1 MSSEFANCMVK
12 DHAELTLLT
21 HRISQRQKR
30 GQPCEKLLQQL
41 QSKALSSQATYEKR
55 KQALPKL
62 DYPPQLPV
70 SGQREKLVQLIRKH
84 QVVVLAGETGS
95 GKTTQLPKLCLEAG
109 RGVGGMI
116 GHTQPR
122 RLAAR
127 TVGQRIAD
135 ELKVPLGQQVGFQVR
150 FTEQVSD
157 ISHIKLM
164 TDGILLADTRQ
175 DPDLLR
181 YDTIIVDE
189 AHERSLNIDFL
200 LGYLKQLLAR
210 RNDLKLII
218 TSATID
224 LERFSAHFNNAP
236 VVEVSGR
243 TFPVDVW
250 YRPLFSSKSDP
261 GQDKDQDVQT
271 GIQHALEEIDQ
282 HERQTKQHNGDVLI
296 FLPGERDIRD
306 IAFFLRKQE
315 QKHWH
320 ILPLYGRL
328 SFSEQQKVFQPSGK
342 STGRRIVLATNVA
355 ETSVTVPG
363 IRYVI
368 DPGTARM
375 SRYSYRSKVQRL
387 PIEAISQASAN
398 QRKGRCGRLSA
409 GICIR
414 LYDEADFIARPEF
427 TDAEILRTNLAS
439 VILQMHDLTLGP
451 VEEFPFIDAPDS
463 RFVNDGVKLLQEL
476 GGLNN
481 RGKLTPLGKQLARL
495 PVDPRIGRMVVAANE
510 WHALN
515 EVLLIASALTIQ
527 DPRERPQD
535 KQQAADQQHL
545 LWREKDSD
553 FLSLVNLWQDYEHQ
567 RQQLTQNKLR
577 NWCSKHFVSYL
588 RMREWREV
596 HRQLLLMCQQMGFK
610 TNVEL
615 ASYEAVHR
623 ALLTGLLGHIGHKD
637 EEGQFAGP
645 RQRKFLLFPGSALAK
660 KPPPWVMAAELVETS
675 RLFARCVAKIEPQWV
690 EQGAGALLK
699 YNYSEPS
706 WHKRQGQVMA
716 FEQVSLYGLVLASKR
731 KVAYGKIDP
740 DVCQQLLVME
750 GLVQNN
756 LLTKGKF
763 LAHNQALVESIE
775 ALEAKSR
782 RRDIL
787 VDDQVLFDF
796 YHSKMA
802 NVNVPIVS
810 AASFESWRKHQE
822 KAQPEYLF
830 LSQDHLMQH
839 GAEGINHSSFP
850 DHLVWQAMSWPLS
863 YHFEPNHAQDGV
875 TIQVP
880 ASQLKRL
887 PLKRLQWLV
896 PGLLKDK
903 LVALLKGLPKAQR
916 KAFVP
921 VPQYAQALLEAL
933 SPDEIDLC
941 DAIAKHLQRIS
952 GRPFDAQLLQQV
964 NVEPHLLMNL
974 QVMDD
979 SGKPVV
985 QGRDP
990 LQLLADYATGSAA
1003 SQAPSASHP
1012 LLKQGL
1018 TQWEFD
1024 ELPNTITIEQG
1035 AMKLPVWPAIK
1046 DQGKAVDV
1054 VFADSAEEAQA
1065 ITHHGLVRLYRIAV
1079 NEQTKHLARSLTGFK
1094 QAQLLYGSLGTPQ
1107 EFNEQVFDQAIAL
1120 VFLPDNLAINSR
1132 PSNKAAFKAS
1142 LEQRGHYAEAVEQ
1155 VLTLSV
1161 ELLKRHHAIRK
1172 ALKGQLNLAWANVY
1186 QDIGG
1191 QLDRLMNKSFIA
1203 QSQWQ
1208 QLEHMPRYLKAI
1220 EARLERFKSQLPK
1233 ENAAVQELR
1242 DWQHK
1247 LSKAQTQCLP
1257 HTPDYKALQS
1267 FAWSIEEYRVSL
1279 FAQQLGTQKPIST
1292 KRLQKQWEAI
1302 NH

>member
-1 MSSEFANCMVK
+1 MSFAFSNCMVK
-12 DHAELTLLT
+12 DQAELSLLT
-21 HRISQRQKR
+21 HRIAQRQKR
-30 GQPCEKLLQQL
+30 GQPCEKLEQQL
-41 QSKALSSQATYEKR
+41 ETKMLSSQATYEKR

-70 SGQREKLVQLIRKH
+70 SGQREKLVQLIREH
-84 QVVVLAGETGS
+84 QVVILAGETGS
-95 GKTTQLPKLCLEAG
+95 GKTTQLPKLCIEAG

-135 ELKVPLGQQVGFQVR
+135 ELNVPLGQQVGFQVR

-164 TDGILLADTRQ
+164 TDGILLAETRR

-210 RNDLKLII
+210 RDDLKLII

-224 LERFSAHFNNAP
+224 LERFSTHFNDAP

-250 YRPLFSSKSDP
+250 YRPLFASKSD
-261 GQDKDQDVQT
+261 QDQDMQT

-282 HERQTKQHNGDVLI
+282 HERQSKQHNGDVLI

-306 IAFFLRKQE
+306 IALFLRKQE

-342 STGRRIVLATNVA
+342 TVGRRIVLATNVA

-414 LYDEADFIARPEF
+414 LYDEADFISRPEF

-476 GGLNN
+476 GGLDD
-481 RGKLTPLGKQLARL
+481 RRKLTPLGKQLARL
-495 PVDPRIGRMVVAANE
+495 PVDPRIGRMVVAAND

-567 RQQLTQNKLR
+567 RQQLTQNQLR

-610 TNVEL
+610 INAEL

-637 EEGQFAGP
+637 EDGQFAGP

-660 KPPPWVMAAELVETS
+660 KSPPWIMAAELVETS

-740 DVCQQLLVME
+740 EVCQQLLVME

-796 YHSKMA
+796 YHGKMA
-802 NVNVPIVS
+802 NVKAPIVS

-830 LSQDHLMQH
+830 LSQDNLMQH
-839 GAEGINHSSFP
+839 GAEGINNNSFP
-850 DHLVWQAMSWPLS
+850 DRLVWNSMSWPLS
-863 YHFEPNHAQDGV
+863 YHFEPNHEQDGV

-903 LVALLKGLPKAQR
+903 LAALLKGLPKAQR

-933 SPDEIDLC
+933 SPDDIDLP
-941 DAIAKHLQRIS
+941 DAVAKHLQRIS

-964 NVEPHLLMNL
+964 EVESHLLMNV
-974 QVMDD
+974 QVMDE
-979 SGKPVV
+979 SGQTIA

-990 LQLLADYATGSAA
+990 LRLLGDYATGSVTN
-1003 SQAPSASHP
+1003 QQPSAAHP
-1012 LLKQGL
+1012 VLKQGL
-1018 TQWEFD
+1018 TQWDFTA
-1024 ELPNTITIEQG
+1024 LPATMTIEQG

-1046 DQGKAVDV
+1046 DQGKAVDI
-1054 VFADSAEEAQA
+1054 VFTDSAEEAEA
-1065 ITHHGLVRLYRIAV
+1065 TTHDGLVRLYRIAV
-1079 NEQTKHLARSLTGFK
+1079 NEQTKHLARSLPGFR
-1094 QAQLLYGSLGTPQ
+1094 QAELLYGALGTAQ
-1107 EFNEQVFDQAIAL
+1107 ELREQVFDQAAEL
-1120 VFLPDNLAINSR
+1120 VFLPNSLAVEAW
-1132 PSNKAAFKAS
+1132 PSNEVAFKAS
-1142 LEQRGHYAEAVEQ
+1142 LERRGHYAEAVEQ
-1155 VLTLSV
+1155 VLKLSI

-1191 QLDRLMNKSFIA
+1191 QLDRLMNKSFIV
-1203 QSQWQ
+1203 QSQWPH
-1208 QLEHMPRYLKAI
+1208 LEHMPRYLKAI
-1220 EARLERFKSQLPK
+1220 ESRLERFKSQLPK

-1242 DWQHK
+1242 DWQQK
-1247 LSKAQTQCLP
+1247 IDIAQTQCLP
-1257 HTPDYKALQS
+1257 HTSEHKALND

-1279 FAQQLGTQKPIST
+1279 FAQQLGTQKPISA
-1292 KRLQKQWEAI
+1292 KRLQKQWDVI
-1302 NH
+1302 GS

>member
-1 MSSEFANCMVK
+1 MSSAFSNCMVK
-12 DHAELTLLT
+12 DQAELTLLFQ
-21 HRISQRQKR
+21 RIAQRQKR
-30 GQPCEKLLQQL
+30 GQPCDKLLQQL
-41 QSKALSSQATYEKR
+41 ETKALSSQTTYQKR
-55 KQALPKL
+55 KHALPTL

-70 SGQREKLVQLIRKH
+70 TGQREKLVQLIRQH

-95 GKTTQLPKLCLEAG
+95 GKTTQLPKICLEAG

-135 ELKVPLGQQVGFQVR
+135 ELNVPLGQQVGFQVR

-164 TDGILLADTRQ
+164 TDGILLAETRQ

-210 RNDLKLII
+210 RDDLKLII

-224 LERFSAHFNNAP
+224 LERFSTHFSNAP

-243 TFPVDVW
+243 TFPVDLW
-250 YRPLFSSKSDP
+250 YRPLFASKSD
-261 GQDKDQDVQT
+261 QDQDVQT

-282 HERQTKQHNGDVLI
+282 HERQSKQHNGDVLI
-296 FLPGERDIRD
+296 FLSGERDIRD
-306 IAFFLRKQE
+306 IALFLRKQE

-342 STGRRIVLATNVA
+342 TVGRRIVLATNVA

-414 LYDEADFIARPEF
+414 LYDEADFISRPEF
-427 TDAEILRTNLAS
+427 TEAEILRTNLAS
-439 VILQMHDLTLGP
+439 VILQMHDLKLGP

-476 GGLNN
+476 GGLDES
-481 RGKLTPLGKQLARL
+481 RRLTTLGKQLARL
-495 PVDPRIGRMVVAANE
+495 PVDPRIGRMVVAAND

-553 FLSLVNLWQDYEHQ
+553 FLSLVNLWQEYEHQ
-567 RQQLTQNKLR
+567 RQQLTQNQLR

-610 TNVEL
+610 TNTEL

-623 ALLTGLLGHIGHKD
+623 ALLTGLLGHIGCKD
-637 EEGQFAGP
+637 EDGQFAGP

-660 KPPPWVMAAELVETS
+660 KPPAWIMAAELVETS

-690 EQGAGALLK
+690 EQSAGGLLK
-699 YNYSEPS
+699 YNYSEPA

-731 KVAYGKIDP
+731 KVGYGKIDP
-740 DVCQQLLVME
+740 EVCQQLLVME

-763 LAHNQALVESIE
+763 LAHNQALVEGVE

-796 YHSKMA
+796 YNGKMESVKA
-802 NVNVPIVS
+802 PIVS

-822 KAQPEYLF
+822 KSQPEYLF
-830 LSQDHLMQH
+830 LGQEDLMQH
-839 GAEGINHSSFP
+839 GAEGINNNSFP
-850 DHLVWQAMSWPLS
+850 DRLVWNAMSWPLS
-863 YHFEPNHAQDGV
+863 YHFEPNHEQDGV

-903 LVALLKGLPKAQR
+903 LAALLKGLPKAQR

-921 VPQYAQALLEAL
+921 VPQYAQALFEAL
-933 SPDEIDLC
+933 SPDDVDLPE
-941 DAIAKHLQRIS
+941 AIAKHLQRMS
-952 GRPFDAQLLQQV
+952 GRPFDVQLLQQV
-964 NVEPHLLMNL
+964 DVETHLLMNV
-974 QVMDD
+974 QVMDEA
-979 SGKPVV
+979 GQPIA

-990 LQLLADYATGSAA
+990 LRLLGDYATGTAI
-1003 SQAPSASHP
+1003 SQKPSVVHP
-1012 LLKQGL
+1012 VLKQGL
-1018 TQWEFD
+1018 TQWDFTA
-1024 ELPNTITIEQG
+1024 LPETMTIEQG

-1046 DQGKAVDV
+1046 DQGKSVDI
-1054 VFADSAEEAQA
+1054 VFTDSAQEAEA
-1065 ITHHGLVRLYRIAV
+1065 TTHDGLVRLYRLAV
-1079 NEQTKHLARSLTGFK
+1079 NEQTKHLTRSLAAFG
-1094 QAQLLYGSLGTPQ
+1094 QAELLYGALGTAQ
-1107 EFNEQVFDQAIAL
+1107 ELREQVFDQAAEL
-1120 VFLPDNLAINSR
+1120 VFLPSSLAVAAR
-1132 PSNKAAFKAS
+1132 PSNEAEFKTS
-1142 LEQRGHYAEAVEQ
+1142 LEQRGHYPEAVKQ
-1155 VLTLSV
+1155 VLTLSIA
-1161 ELLKRHHAIRK
+1161 LLKRNHTIRK
-1172 ALKGQLNLAWANVY
+1172 SLKGQLNLAWANVY
-1186 QDIGG
+1186 QDVGG
-1191 QLDRLMNKSFIA
+1191 QLDRIMNKQFIA
-1203 QSQWQ
+1203 QTQWQ
-1208 QLEHMPRYLKAI
+1208 YLEQMPRYLKAI

-1242 DWQHK
+1242 GWQQK
-1247 LSKAQTQCLP
+1247 IDTAKAQCLSY
-1257 HTPDYKALQS
+1257 TPAHKALND

-1279 FAQQLGTQKPIST
+1279 FAQQLGTQKPISA
-1292 KRLQKQWEAI
+1292 KRLQKQWDMMDTGPL
-1302 NH
+1302 

>member
-1 MSSEFANCMVK
+1 MSNALPDCMVK
-12 DHAELTLLT
+12 DQAELKLLAK
-21 HRISQRQKR
+21 RIAQRDKR
-30 GQPCEKLLQQL
+30 NQPCDKLKAQL
-41 QSKALSSQATYEKR
+41 LAKAQRSTATYQR
-55 KQALPKL
+55 RLDALPKIE
-62 DYPPQLPV
+62 YPPQLPV
-70 SGQREKLVQLIRKH
+70 SGQREQLIELIRNH

-127 TVGQRIAD
+127 TVAQRIAD
-135 ELKVPLGQQVGFQVR
+135 ELNVPLGQQVGFQVR
-150 FTEQVSD
+150 FTEQVSE

-164 TDGILLADTRQ
+164 TDGILLAETRQ

-210 RNDLKLII
+210 RDDLKLII

-224 LERFSAHFNNAP
+224 LERFSQHFDNAP

-250 YRPLFSSKSDP
+250 YRPLISGKSE
-261 GQDKDQDVQT
+261 QDQGTQSAVIQT
-271 GIQHALEEIDQ
+271 LQEIEQ
-282 HERQTKQHNGDVLI
+282 HERQHSQLHGDVLI

-306 IAFFLRKQE
+306 LALALRKQE
-315 QKHWH
+315 QKQWN

-328 SFSEQQKVFQPSGK
+328 SFSEQQKVFQPSAK
-342 STGRRIVLATNVA
+342 AAGRRIVLATNVA

-387 PIEAISQASAN
+387 PIESISQASAN
-398 QRKGRCGRLSA
+398 QRKGRCGRVAA

-414 LYDEADFIARPEF
+414 LYDEADFISRPEF

-439 VILQMHDLTLGP
+439 VILQMHDLKLGP
-451 VEEFPFIDAPDS
+451 VAQFPFIDAPDS

-476 GGLNN
+476 GGLDEQ
-481 RGKLTPLGKQLARL
+481 RSLTSLGKQLARL
-495 PVDPRIGRMVVAANE
+495 PVDPRIGRMVVAAAH
-510 WHALN
+510 WDALS

-535 KQQAADQQHL
+535 KQQAADLKHQV
-545 LWREKDSD
+545 WKEKESD
-553 FLSLVNLWQDYEHQ
+553 FLSYVNLWQDYEQQ
-567 RQQLTQNKLR
+567 RQDLTQNQLR
-577 NWCSKHFVSYL
+577 NWCSKNFVSYL

-610 TNVEL
+610 VNAQL

-637 EEGQFAGP
+637 EDGQFAGP

-660 KPPPWVMAAELVETS
+660 KPPAWIMAAELVETS

-690 EQGAGALLK
+690 EQSADSLLK
-699 YNYSEPS
+699 YNYSEPV

-740 DVCQQLLVME
+740 EVCQQLLIMD
-750 GLVQNN
+750 GLVQGN
-756 LLTKGKF
+756 LLTKGVF
-763 LAHNQALVESIE
+763 LAHNQNLVAEIE

-787 VDDQVLFDF
+787 VDDQVLYDF
-796 YHSKMA
+796 YYAKLA
-802 NVNVPIVS
+802 AINTTPVVS
-810 AASFESWRKHQE
+810 AASFERLRKKQE
-822 KAQPEYLF
+822 QKHSLYFNLEQ
-830 LSQDHLMQH
+830 SDLMQH
-839 GAEGINHSSFP
+839 QAEGIDNHRFP
-850 DHLVWQAMSWPLS
+850 DQLVWQSMSWPLS

-875 TIQVP
+875 TLQVP

-896 PGLLKDK
+896 PGLLLDK
-903 LVALLKGLPKAQR
+903 LVALLKGLPKANR

-921 VPQYAQALLEAL
+921 VPEYAQALLDSLNVDDVELTEAV
-933 SPDEIDLC
+933 
-941 DAIAKHLQRIS
+941 AKQLQRIG
-952 GRPFDAQLLQQV
+952 GRPFDGALLQQTQLP
-964 NVEPHLLMNL
+964 EHLLMNIEVTDE
-974 QVMDD
+974 QGAVIT
-979 SGKPVV
+979 

-990 LQLLADYATGSAA
+990 MSLLTDYATGSATA
-1003 SQAPSASHP
+1003 TSKDQQHP
-1012 LLKQGL
+1012 MLQQQL
-1018 TQWEFD
+1018 TQWSFD
-1024 ELPNTITIEQG
+1024 ALPQNLTIQQG
-1035 AMKLPVWPAIK
+1035 SMQLPVWPAIK
-1046 DQGKAVDV
+1046 DQGKHVDI
-1054 VFADSAEEAQA
+1054 VFADSEVESQA
-1065 ITHHGLVRLYRIAV
+1065 ITHAGLVRLYRLAV
-1079 NEQTKHLARSLTGFK
+1079 NEQVKHLS
-1094 QAQLLYGSLGTPQ
+1094 QANKNLRQAELLFSNLGSAQQLRQ
-1107 EFNEQVFDQAIAL
+1107 QIFDQAAEL
-1120 VFLPDNLAINSR
+1120 VFLPASMAVADWPTTQLA
-1132 PSNKAAFKAS
+1132 FTAS
-1142 LEQRGHYAEAVEQ
+1142 LERRGAYAEAVEHVTQ
-1155 VLTLSV
+1155 LAIK
-1161 ELLKRHHAIRK
+1161 LLQRQLKVRK
-1172 ALKGQLNLAWANVY
+1172 QLKGQLNLAWANVY

-1191 QLDRLMNKSFIA
+1191 QLDRLMHKDFMA
-1203 QSQWQ
+1203 QTPWA
-1208 QLEHMPRYLKAI
+1208 QLQHFGRYLDAI

-1247 LSKAQTQCLP
+1247 VEAATTQCLP
-1257 HTPDYKALQS
+1257 HTNTYQQIQDFSWA
-1267 FAWSIEEYRVSL
+1267 IEEYRVSL
-1279 FAQQLGTQKPIST
+1279 FAQQLGTVKPISA
-1292 KRLQKQWEAI
+1292 KRLQKQWGAI
-1302 NH
+1302 QT

>member
-1 MSSEFANCMVK
+1 MSSAFSNCMVK
-12 DHAELTLLT
+12 DQAELSLLT
-21 HRISQRQKR
+21 HRIAQRQKR
-30 GQPCEKLLQQL
+30 GQPCEKLEQQL
-41 QSKALSSQATYEKR
+41 ETKTLSSQATYEKR

-70 SGQREKLVQLIRKH
+70 SGQREKLVQLIREH
-84 QVVVLAGETGS
+84 QVVILAGETGS
-95 GKTTQLPKLCLEAG
+95 GKTTQLPKLCIEAG

-135 ELKVPLGQQVGFQVR
+135 ELNVPLGQQVGFQVR

-164 TDGILLADTRQ
+164 TDGILLAETRR

-210 RNDLKLII
+210 RDDLKLII

-224 LERFSAHFNNAP
+224 LERFSTHFNDAP

-250 YRPLFSSKSDP
+250 YRPLFASKSD
-261 GQDKDQDVQT
+261 QDQDMQT

-282 HERQTKQHNGDVLI
+282 HERQSKQHNGDVLI

-306 IAFFLRKQE
+306 IALFLRKQE

-342 STGRRIVLATNVA
+342 TVGRRIVLATNVA

-414 LYDEADFIARPEF
+414 LYDEADFISRPEF

-476 GGLNN
+476 GGLDD
-481 RGKLTPLGKQLARL
+481 RRKLTPLGKQLARL
-495 PVDPRIGRMVVAANE
+495 PVDPRIGRMVVAAND

-567 RQQLTQNKLR
+567 RQQLTQNQLR

-610 TNVEL
+610 INAEL

-637 EEGQFAGP
+637 EDGQFAGP

-660 KPPPWVMAAELVETS
+660 KSPPWIMAAELVETS

-740 DVCQQLLVME
+740 EVCQQLLVME

-796 YHSKMA
+796 YHGKMA
-802 NVNVPIVS
+802 NVKAPIVS

-830 LSQDHLMQH
+830 LSQDNLMQH
-839 GAEGINHSSFP
+839 GAEGINNNSFP
-850 DHLVWQAMSWPLS
+850 DRLVWNSMSWPLS
-863 YHFEPNHAQDGV
+863 YHFEPNHEQDGV

-903 LVALLKGLPKAQR
+903 LAALLKGLPKAQR

-933 SPDEIDLC
+933 SPDDIDLP
-941 DAIAKHLQRIS
+941 DAVAKHLQRIS

-964 NVEPHLLMNL
+964 EVESHLLMNV
-974 QVMDD
+974 QVMDE
-979 SGKPVV
+979 SGQTIA

-990 LQLLADYATGSAA
+990 LRLLGDYATGSVTN
-1003 SQAPSASHP
+1003 QQPSAAHP
-1012 LLKQGL
+1012 VLKQGL
-1018 TQWEFD
+1018 TQWDFTA
-1024 ELPNTITIEQG
+1024 LPATMTIEQG

-1046 DQGKAVDV
+1046 DQGKAVDI
-1054 VFADSAEEAQA
+1054 VFTDSAEEAEA
-1065 ITHHGLVRLYRIAV
+1065 TTHDGLVRLYRIAV
-1079 NEQTKHLARSLTGFK
+1079 NEQTKHLARSLPGFR
-1094 QAQLLYGSLGTPQ
+1094 QAELLYGALGTAQ
-1107 EFNEQVFDQAIAL
+1107 ELREQVFDQAAEL
-1120 VFLPDNLAINSR
+1120 VFLPNSLAVEAW
-1132 PSNKAAFKAS
+1132 PSNEVAFKAS
-1142 LEQRGHYAEAVEQ
+1142 LERRGHYAEAVEQ
-1155 VLTLSV
+1155 VLKLSI

-1191 QLDRLMNKSFIA
+1191 QLDRLMNKSFIV
-1203 QSQWQ
+1203 QSQWPH
-1208 QLEHMPRYLKAI
+1208 LEHMPRYLKAI
-1220 EARLERFKSQLPK
+1220 ESRLERFKSQLPK

-1242 DWQHK
+1242 DWQQK
-1247 LSKAQTQCLP
+1247 IDIAQTQCLP
-1257 HTPDYKALQS
+1257 HTSEHKALND

-1279 FAQQLGTQKPIST
+1279 FAQQLGTQKPISA
-1292 KRLQKQWEAI
+1292 KRLQKQWDVI
-1302 NH
+1302 GS

>member
-1 MSSEFANCMVK
+1 MSSAFSNCMVK
-12 DHAELTLLT
+12 DQAELSLLT
-21 HRISQRQKR
+21 HRIAQRQKR
-30 GQPCEKLLQQL
+30 GQPCEKLEQQL
-41 QSKALSSQATYEKR
+41 ETKTLSSQATYDKR

-70 SGQREKLVQLIRKH
+70 SGQREKLVQLIREH
-84 QVVVLAGETGS
+84 QVVILAGETGS
-95 GKTTQLPKLCLEAG
+95 GKTTQLPKLCIEAG

-135 ELKVPLGQQVGFQVR
+135 ELNVPLGQQVGFQVR

-164 TDGILLADTRQ
+164 TDGILLAETRR

-210 RNDLKLII
+210 RDDLKLII

-224 LERFSAHFNNAP
+224 LERFSTHFNDAP

-250 YRPLFSSKSDP
+250 YRPLFASKSD
-261 GQDKDQDVQT
+261 QDQDMQT

-282 HERQTKQHNGDVLI
+282 HERQSKQHNGDVLI

-306 IAFFLRKQE
+306 IALFLRKQE

-342 STGRRIVLATNVA
+342 TVGRRIVLATNVA

-414 LYDEADFIARPEF
+414 LYDEADFISRPEF

-476 GGLNN
+476 GGLDE
-481 RGKLTPLGKQLARL
+481 RRKLTPLGKQLARL
-495 PVDPRIGRMVVAANE
+495 PVDPRIGRMVVAAND

-567 RQQLTQNKLR
+567 RQQLTQNQLR

-610 TNVEL
+610 INAEL

-637 EEGQFAGP
+637 EDGQFAGP

-660 KPPPWVMAAELVETS
+660 KSPPWIMAAELVETS
-675 RLFARCVAKIEPQWV
+675 RLFARCVAKIEPQWI

-740 DVCQQLLVME
+740 EVCQQLLVME
-750 GLVQNN
+750 GLVHNN

-796 YHSKMA
+796 YHGKMA
-802 NVNVPIVS
+802 NVKAPIVS

-830 LSQDHLMQH
+830 LNQDNLMQH
-839 GAEGINHSSFP
+839 GAEGINNNSFP
-850 DHLVWQAMSWPLS
+850 DRLVWNSMSWPLS
-863 YHFEPNHAQDGV
+863 YHFEPNHEQDGV

-903 LVALLKGLPKAQR
+903 LAALLKGLPKAQR

-933 SPDEIDLC
+933 SPDDIDLP
-941 DAIAKHLQRIS
+941 DAVAKHLQRIS

-964 NVEPHLLMNL
+964 EVESHLLMNV
-974 QVMDD
+974 QVMDE
-979 SGKPVV
+979 SGQTIA

-990 LQLLADYATGSAA
+990 LRLLGNYATGSVTN
-1003 SQAPSASHP
+1003 QQPSAAHP
-1012 LLKQGL
+1012 VLKQGL
-1018 TQWEFD
+1018 TQWDFTA
-1024 ELPNTITIEQG
+1024 LPATMTIEQG

-1046 DQGKAVDV
+1046 DQGKAVDI
-1054 VFADSAEEAQA
+1054 VFTDSAEEAEA
-1065 ITHHGLVRLYRIAV
+1065 TTHDGLLRLYRIAV
-1079 NEQTKHLARSLTGFK
+1079 NEQTKHLARSLPGFR
-1094 QAQLLYGSLGTPQ
+1094 QAELLYGALGKAQ
-1107 EFNEQVFDQAIAL
+1107 ELREQVFDQAAEL
-1120 VFLPDNLAINSR
+1120 VFLPSSLAVEAWPTNEV
-1132 PSNKAAFKAS
+1132 AFKAS

-1155 VLTLSV
+1155 VLKLSI

-1191 QLDRLMNKSFIA
+1191 QLDRLMNKNFIA
-1203 QSQWQ
+1203 QSQWPH
-1208 QLEHMPRYLKAI
+1208 LEHMPRYLKAI
-1220 EARLERFKSQLPK
+1220 ESRLERFKSQLPK

-1242 DWQHK
+1242 DWQQK
-1247 LSKAQTQCLP
+1247 IDTAQTQCLP
-1257 HTPDYKALQS
+1257 HTPEHKALND

-1279 FAQQLGTQKPIST
+1279 FAQQLGTQKPISA
-1292 KRLQKQWEAI
+1292 KRLQKLWDMI
-1302 NH
+1302 GS

>member
-1 MSSEFANCMVK
+1 MSFAFSNCMVK
-12 DHAELTLLT
+12 DQAELTLLS
-21 HRISQRQKR
+21 HRIAQRQKR
-30 GQPCEKLLQQL
+30 GQPCDKLVEQL
-41 QSKALSSQATYEKR
+41 EAKALASRSRYETR

-70 SGQREKLVQLIRKH
+70 SAQRQKLVQLIREH

-95 GKTTQLPKLCLEAG
+95 GKTTQLPKICLEAG

-150 FTEQVSD
+150 FTEQVSA

-164 TDGILLADTRQ
+164 TDGILLAETRQ

-210 RNDLKLII
+210 RADLKLII

-224 LERFSAHFNNAP
+224 LERFSSHFNHAP

-250 YRPLFSSKSDP
+250 YRPLFASKSD
-261 GQDKDQDVQT
+261 QDQDLQT
-271 GIQHALEEIDQ
+271 AIQHALEEIDQ
-282 HERQTKQHNGDVLI
+282 HERQHKQRHGDVLI

-306 IAFFLRKQE
+306 LALFLRKQE
-315 QKHWH
+315 QKHWL

-363 IRYVI
+363 IGYVI

-398 QRKGRCGRLSA
+398 QRKGRCGRISA

-414 LYDEADFIARPEF
+414 LYDEADFISRPEF
-427 TDAEILRTNLAS
+427 TEAEILRTNLAS
-439 VILQMHDLTLGP
+439 VILQMHDLKLGP
-451 VEEFPFIDAPDS
+451 VEDFPFIDAPDS

-476 GGLNN
+476 GGLDD
-481 RGKLTPLGKQLARL
+481 RRELTRLGKQLARL
-495 PVDPRIGRMVVAANE
+495 PVDPRIGRMVVAAND
-510 WHALN
+510 WQALN

-553 FLSLVNLWQDYEHQ
+553 FLSLVNLWQEYEHQ
-567 RQQLTQNKLR
+567 RQQLTQNQLR

-610 TNVEL
+610 VNAEL

-623 ALLTGLLGHIGHKD
+623 ALLTGLLGHIGQKD
-637 EEGQFAGP
+637 EDGQFAGP

-660 KPPPWVMAAELVETS
+660 KPPAWIMAAELVETS

-690 EQGAGALLK
+690 EHAAGALLK
-699 YNYSEPS
+699 YNYSEPV

-716 FEQVSLYGLVLASKR
+716 FEQVSLYGLVLANQR

-740 DVCQQLLVME
+740 HTCQQLLIMQ
-750 GLVQNN
+750 GLVQHN
-756 LLTKGKF
+756 LLTKGLF
-763 LAHNQALVESIE
+763 LAHNQALVEGIE

-787 VDDQVLFDF
+787 VDEQVLFDF
-796 YHSKMA
+796 YHAKM
-802 NVNVPIVS
+802 VNLAAPIVS
-810 AASFESWRKHQE
+810 AASFESWRKQQE

-830 LSQDHLMQH
+830 LSQEDLMQH
-839 GAEGINHSSFP
+839 SAEGINNNSFP
-850 DHLVWQAMSWPLS
+850 DRLVWQSMSWPLS

-903 LVALLKGLPKAQR
+903 LAALLKGLPKAQR

-921 VPQYAQALLEAL
+921 VPQYAQALFEAL
-933 SPDEIDLC
+933 SADDIDLPE
-941 DAIAKHLQRIS
+941 AVAKHLQRMS
-952 GRPFDAQLLQQV
+952 GRPFDVQLLQQV
-964 NVEPHLLMNL
+964 DMEAHWLMNV
-974 QVMDD
+974 QVTDEA
-979 SGKPVV
+979 GHTIA

-990 LQLLADYATGSAA
+990 LVLLGEHATGSGA
-1003 SQAPSASHP
+1003 SQAPVSAHP
-1012 LLKQGL
+1012 VLKQGL
-1018 TQWEFD
+1018 TQWDFT
-1024 ELPNTITIEQG
+1024 ELPATMMILQG
-1035 AMKLPVWPAIK
+1035 AMQLPVWPAIK
-1046 DQGKAVDV
+1046 DQGKVVDI
-1054 VFADSAEEAQA
+1054 VFTDSAEEAQA
-1065 ITHHGLVRLYRIAV
+1065 TTYKGLVRLYRMALH
-1079 NEQTKHLARSLTGFK
+1079 EQTKHLTKSLPQFR
-1094 QAQLLYGSLGTPQ
+1094 QAELLYTALGTAA
-1107 EFNEQVFDQAIAL
+1107 ELRAQVFDQAAAL
-1120 VFLPDNLAINSR
+1120 VFVPDTQAV
-1132 PSNKAAFKAS
+1132 KAWPTNAQEFKAS
-1142 LEQRGHYAEAVEQ
+1142 LEQRGQYAQAVEQ
-1155 VLTLSV
+1155 VLTLSI
-1161 ELLKRHHAIRK
+1161 ELLKRSHAIRK

-1191 QLDRLMNKSFIA
+1191 QLDRLMSKHFIA

-1208 QLEHMPRYLKAI
+1208 YLSHMPRYLKAI

-1242 DWQHK
+1242 TWQQK
-1247 LSKAQTQCLP
+1247 LAKAKTQCLP
-1257 HTPDYKALQS
+1257 HTPEDQALS
-1267 FAWSIEEYRVSL
+1267 DFVWSIEEYRVSL
-1279 FAQQLGTQKPIST
+1279 FAQQLGTQKPISA
-1292 KRLQKQWEAI
+1292 KRLQKQWDLI
-1302 NH
+1302 NP

>member
-1 MSSEFANCMVK
+1 MSSAFSNCMVK
-12 DHAELTLLT
+12 DQAELSLLT
-21 HRISQRQKR
+21 HRIAQRQKR
-30 GQPCEKLLQQL
+30 GQPCEKLEQQL
-41 QSKALSSQATYEKR
+41 ETKMLSSQATYEKR

-70 SGQREKLVQLIRKH
+70 SGQREKLVQLIREH
-84 QVVVLAGETGS
+84 QVVILAGETGS
-95 GKTTQLPKLCLEAG
+95 GKTTQLPKLCIEAG

-135 ELKVPLGQQVGFQVR
+135 ELNVPLGQQVGFQVR

-164 TDGILLADTRQ
+164 TDGILLAETRR

-210 RNDLKLII
+210 RDDLKLII

-224 LERFSAHFNNAP
+224 LERFSTHFNDAP

-250 YRPLFSSKSDP
+250 YRPLFASKSD
-261 GQDKDQDVQT
+261 QDQDMQT

-282 HERQTKQHNGDVLI
+282 HERQSKQHNGDVLI

-306 IAFFLRKQE
+306 IALFLRKQE

-342 STGRRIVLATNVA
+342 TVGRRIVLATNVA

-414 LYDEADFIARPEF
+414 LYDEADFISRPEF

-476 GGLNN
+476 GGLDD
-481 RGKLTPLGKQLARL
+481 RRKLTPLGKQLARL
-495 PVDPRIGRMVVAANE
+495 PVDPRIGRMVVAAND

-567 RQQLTQNKLR
+567 RQQLTQNQLR

-610 TNVEL
+610 INAEL

-637 EEGQFAGP
+637 EDGQFAGP

-660 KPPPWVMAAELVETS
+660 KSPPWIMAAELVETS

-740 DVCQQLLVME
+740 EVCQQLLVME

-796 YHSKMA
+796 YHGKMA
-802 NVNVPIVS
+802 NVKAPIVS

-830 LSQDHLMQH
+830 LSQDNLMQH
-839 GAEGINHSSFP
+839 GAEGINNNSFP
-850 DHLVWQAMSWPLS
+850 DRLVWNAMSWPLS
-863 YHFEPNHAQDGV
+863 YHFEPNHEQDGV

-903 LVALLKGLPKAQR
+903 LAALLKGLPKAQR

-933 SPDEIDLC
+933 SPDDIDLP
-941 DAIAKHLQRIS
+941 DAVAKHLQRIS

-964 NVEPHLLMNL
+964 EVESHLLMNV
-974 QVMDD
+974 QVMDE
-979 SGKPVV
+979 SGQTIA

-990 LQLLADYATGSAA
+990 LRLLGDYATGSVTN
-1003 SQAPSASHP
+1003 QQPSAAHP
-1012 LLKQGL
+1012 VLKQGL
-1018 TQWEFD
+1018 TQWDFTA
-1024 ELPNTITIEQG
+1024 LPATMTIEQG

-1046 DQGKAVDV
+1046 DQGKAVDI
-1054 VFADSAEEAQA
+1054 VFTDSAEEAEA
-1065 ITHHGLVRLYRIAV
+1065 TTHDGLVRLYRIAV
-1079 NEQTKHLARSLTGFK
+1079 NEQTKHLARSLPGFR
-1094 QAQLLYGSLGTPQ
+1094 QAELLYGALGTAQ
-1107 EFNEQVFDQAIAL
+1107 ELREQVFDQAAEL
-1120 VFLPDNLAINSR
+1120 VFLPNSLAVEAW
-1132 PSNKAAFKAS
+1132 PSNEVAFKAS
-1142 LEQRGHYAEAVEQ
+1142 LERRGHYAEAVEQ
-1155 VLTLSV
+1155 VLKLSI

-1191 QLDRLMNKSFIA
+1191 QLDRLMNKSFIV
-1203 QSQWQ
+1203 QSQWPH
-1208 QLEHMPRYLKAI
+1208 LEHMPRYLKAI
-1220 EARLERFKSQLPK
+1220 ESRLERFKSQLPK

-1242 DWQHK
+1242 DWQQK
-1247 LSKAQTQCLP
+1247 IDIAQTQCLP
-1257 HTPDYKALQS
+1257 HTSEHKALND

-1279 FAQQLGTQKPIST
+1279 FAQQLGTQKPISA
-1292 KRLQKQWEAI
+1292 KRLQKQWDVI
-1302 NH
+1302 GS

>member
-1 MSSEFANCMVK
+1 MPFALANCMVK
-12 DHAELTLLT
+12 DHAELNLLS
-21 HRISQRQKR
+21 HRIAQRQKR
-30 GQPCEKLLQQL
+30 AQPCEKLVQQL
-41 QSKALSSQATYEKR
+41 ESKTLSSQAIYQKR

-62 DYPPQLPV
+62 EYPPQLPV
-70 SGQREKLVQLIRKH
+70 SGQREKLVKLIREN

-109 RGVGGMI
+109 RGVAGMI

-164 TDGILLADTRQ
+164 TDGILLAETRR

-210 RNDLKLII
+210 RDDLKLII

-224 LERFSAHFNNAP
+224 LERFSTHFNNAP

-250 YRPLFSSKSDP
+250 YRPLFASTS
-261 GQDKDQDVQT
+261 DQDQDIQT

-282 HERQTKQHNGDVLI
+282 HERQNKQHNGDVLI

-306 IAFFLRKQE
+306 IALFLRKQE

-328 SFSEQQKVFQPSGK
+328 SFSEQQKVFQPSAK
-342 STGRRIVLATNVA
+342 AVGRRIVLATNVA

-414 LYDEADFIARPEF
+414 LYDEADFISRPEF

-439 VILQMHDLTLGP
+439 VILQMHDLKLGA
-451 VEEFPFIDAPDS
+451 VEAFPFIDAPDS
-463 RFVNDGVKLLQEL
+463 RFINDGVKLLQEL
-476 GGLNN
+476 GGLDD
-481 RGKLTPLGKQLARL
+481 RRSLTSLGKQLARL
-495 PVDPRIGRMVVAANE
+495 PVDPRIGRMIVAAND
-510 WHALN
+510 WHALD

-527 DPRERPQD
+527 DPRERPQE

-545 LWREKDSD
+545 LWREENSD

-567 RQQLTQNKLR
+567 RQQLTQNQLR
-577 NWCSKHFVSYL
+577 QWCSKHFVSYL

-610 TNVEL
+610 INTQL

-623 ALLTGLLGHIGHKD
+623 ALLTGLLGHIGNKD

-660 KPPPWVMAAELVETS
+660 KPPAWIMAAELVETS
-675 RLFARCVAKIEPQWV
+675 RLFARCVAKIEPHWV
-690 EQGAGALLK
+690 EQCAGALLK

-740 DVCQQLLVME
+740 NVCQQLLVME
-750 GLVQNN
+750 GLVQHN
-756 LLTKGKF
+756 LLTKGQF
-763 LAHNQALVESIE
+763 LAHNQALVENIE

-787 VDDQVLFDF
+787 VDDQVMFDF
-796 YHSKMA
+796 YSTKMA
-802 NVNVPIVS
+802 SAKAPIVS
-810 AASFESWRKHQE
+810 AASFESWRKYQE
-822 KAQPEYLF
+822 KSQPEYLY
-830 LSQDHLMQH
+830 LTQDDLMQH
-839 GAEGINHSSFP
+839 GAEGVNNNSFP
-850 DHLVWQAMSWPLS
+850 DRLVWNSMSWPLQ
-863 YHFEPNHAQDGV
+863 YHFEPNHEQDGV

-903 LVALLKGLPKAQR
+903 LAALLKGLPKAQR

-921 VPQYAQALLEAL
+921 VPQYAQALFEAL
-933 SPDEIDLC
+933 SPDDIDLPE
-941 DAIAKHLQRIS
+941 AMAKHLQRIS
-952 GRPFDAQLLQQV
+952 GRPFDVQLLAQV
-964 NVEPHLLMNL
+964 TVEAHLLMNL
-974 QVMDD
+974 QVMDEA
-979 SGKPVV
+979 GQPIA

-990 LQLLADYATGSAA
+990 QQLLTDYATGSAA
-1003 SQAPSASHP
+1003 SHVPSASHP

-1018 TQWEFD
+1018 TQLDFT
-1024 ELPNTITIEQG
+1024 ELPKAMTIEQG

-1046 DQGKAVDV
+1046 DQGKVVDI

-1079 NEQTKHLARSLTGFK
+1079 NEQTKHLARSLTGFR
-1094 QAQLLYGSLGTPQ
+1094 QAELLYGALGTAQ
-1107 EFNEQVFDQAIAL
+1107 AFKEQVFDQAAEL
-1120 VFLPDNLAINSR
+1120 VFLPRGMAIEGK
-1132 PSNKAAFKAS
+1132 PTNKAEFDAS
-1142 LEQRGHYAEAVEQ
+1142 LEQRGQYAEAVEQ
-1155 VLTLSV
+1155 VLKLSI
-1161 ELLKRHHAIRK
+1161 ELLKRNHAIRK

-1191 QLDRLMNKSFIA
+1191 QLDRLMNKNFIN

-1208 QLEHMPRYLKAI
+1208 HLEQMPRYLKAI

-1242 DWQHK
+1242 DWQQK
-1247 LSKAQTQCLP
+1247 LSKAQAQCLP
-1257 HTPDYKALQS
+1257 YTAQYMALDG
-1267 FAWSIEEYRVSL
+1267 FAWSLEEYRVSL
-1279 FAQQLGTQKPIST
+1279 FAQQLGTQKPISA
-1292 KRLQKQWEAI
+1292 KRLQKQWDI
-1302 NH
+1302 LGF

>member
-1 MSSEFANCMVK
+1 MLTALPHCMAK
-12 DHAELTLLT
+12 DQAELKRLSR
-21 HRISQRQKR
+21 RIAQRKQR
-30 GQPCEKLLQQL
+30 NQPCDKLMLQL
-41 QSKALSSQATYEKR
+41 EAKAAVSSATYQRR
-55 KQALPKL
+55 KDALPKL
-62 DYPPQLPV
+62 SYPAELPV
-70 SGQREKLVQLIRKH
+70 SGEREKLVDLIRKH

-95 GKTTQLPKLCLEAG
+95 GKTTQLPKLCIEAG

-135 ELKVPLGQQVGFQVR
+135 ELNVPLGQQVGFQVR

-164 TDGILLADTRQ
+164 TDGILLAETRQ

-210 RNDLKLII
+210 RDDLKLII

-224 LERFSAHFNNAP
+224 LERFSQHFNNAP

-243 TFPVDVW
+243 TFPVEVW
-250 YRPLFSSKSDP
+250 YSPLFASKSD
-261 GQDKDQDVQT
+261 QDQDLQG

-282 HERQTKQHNGDVLI
+282 HERQNKQHNGDVLI

-306 IAFFLRKQE
+306 LALFLRKQE

-398 QRKGRCGRLSA
+398 QRKGRCGRVAA

-414 LYDEADFIARPEF
+414 LYDEADFISRPEF

-439 VILQMHDLTLGP
+439 VILQMHDLKLGS

-476 GGLNN
+476 GGLDDK
-481 RGKLTPLGKQLARL
+481 RRLTGLGKQLARL

-510 WHALN
+510 WGALN

-527 DPRERPQD
+527 DPRERPQE
-535 KQQAADQQHL
+535 KQQAADLKHQ

-553 FLSLVNLWQDYEHQ
+553 FLSLVNLWQDYQHQ
-567 RQQLTQNKLR
+567 RQELTQNQLR
-577 NWCSKHFVSYL
+577 NWCSKHFVSYI

-610 TNVEL
+610 INTQI

-637 EEGQFAGP
+637 EDGQFAGP

-660 KPPPWVMAAELVETS
+660 KPPAWIMAAELVETS
-675 RLFARCVAKIEPQWV
+675 RLFARGVAKIEPQWV
-690 EQGAGALLK
+690 EQCAGALLK
-699 YNYSEPS
+699 YNYSEPA

-740 DVCQQLLVME
+740 QVCQQLLVME
-750 GLVQNN
+750 GLVQGN

-763 LAHNQALVESIE
+763 LAHNQALVEEVE

-796 YHSKMA
+796 YNNKMEQ
-802 NVNVPIVS
+802 VKTPIVS
-810 AASFESWRKHQE
+810 AAGFEAWRKQQE
-822 KAQPEYLF
+822 KSSPSFLF
-830 LSQDHLMQH
+830 LTQDDLMQH
-839 GAEGINHSSFP
+839 GAEDINSHSFP
-850 DHLVWQAMSWPLS
+850 DRLIWNAMSWPLS
-863 YHFEPNHAQDGV
+863 YHFEPNHPQDGV
-875 TIQVP
+875 SIQVP

-896 PGLLKDK
+896 PGLLQDK

-921 VPQYAQALLEAL
+921 VPQYAQALFEAL
-933 SPDEIDLC
+933 LPDDIDLPE
-941 DAIAKHLQRIS
+941 AVAKHLQRMS
-952 GRPFDAQLLQQV
+952 GRPFDKQWLQQV
-964 NVEPHLLMNL
+964 EVDAHWLMNI
-974 QVMDD
+974 QVTDETGQVIAQ
-979 SGKPVV
+979 S
-985 QGRDP
+985 RDP
-990 LQLLADYATGSAA
+990 QQLLVDYATGTTVSH
-1003 SQAPSASHP
+1003 QPNMGHP

-1018 TQWEFD
+1018 IQWDFAA
-1024 ELPNTITIEQG
+1024 LPITITLEQG

-1046 DQGKAVDV
+1046 DQGKAVDI

-1065 ITHHGLVRLYRIAV
+1065 MTHNGLVRLYRIAV
-1079 NEQTKHLARSLTGFK
+1079 SEQSKHLARSIAGFR
-1094 QAQLLYGSLGTPQ
+1094 QAELLYGVLGTAQ
-1107 EFNEQVFDQAIAL
+1107 ELREQVFDQATAL
-1120 VFLPDNLAINSR
+1120 AFLPASLAAEHWPTN
-1132 PSNKAAFKAS
+1132 ADEFKAS
-1142 LEQRGHYAEAVEQ
+1142 LEQRGDYAEAVER
-1155 VLTLSV
+1155 VLSLATQ
-1161 ELLKRHHAIRK
+1161 LLKQHHSLRK
-1172 ALKGQLNLAWANVY
+1172 SLKGQLNLAWANVY

-1191 QLDRLMNKSFIA
+1191 QLDRLMSKQFIA
-1203 QSQWQ
+1203 HAPWQ
-1208 QLEHMPRYLKAI
+1208 HLEHMPRYLKAI

-1242 DWQHK
+1242 DWQNK
-1247 LSKAQTQCLP
+1247 IDTAKAQCLP
-1257 HTPDYKALQS
+1257 HTLQYHALHE
-1267 FAWSIEEYRVSL
+1267 FVWAVEEYRVSL
-1279 FAQQLGTQKPIST
+1279 FAQQLGTQKPISA
-1292 KRLQKQWEAI
+1292 KRLQKQWQAMGL
-1302 NH
+1302 

>member
-1 MSSEFANCMVK
+1 MSSAFSNCMVK
-12 DHAELTLLT
+12 DQAELSLLT
-21 HRISQRQKR
+21 HRIAQRQKR
-30 GQPCEKLLQQL
+30 GQPCEKLEQQL
-41 QSKALSSQATYEKR
+41 ETKTLSSQATYEKR

-70 SGQREKLVQLIRKH
+70 SGQREKLVQLIREH
-84 QVVVLAGETGS
+84 QVVILAGETGS
-95 GKTTQLPKLCLEAG
+95 GKTTQLPKLCIEAG

-135 ELKVPLGQQVGFQVR
+135 ELNVPLGQQVGFQVR

-164 TDGILLADTRQ
+164 TDGILLAETRR

-210 RNDLKLII
+210 RDDLKLII

-224 LERFSAHFNNAP
+224 LERFSTHFNDAP

-250 YRPLFSSKSDP
+250 YRPLFASKSD
-261 GQDKDQDVQT
+261 QDQDMQT

-282 HERQTKQHNGDVLI
+282 HERQSKQHNGDVLI

-306 IAFFLRKQE
+306 IALFLRKQE

-342 STGRRIVLATNVA
+342 TVGRRIVLATNVA

-414 LYDEADFIARPEF
+414 LYDEADFISRPEF

-476 GGLNN
+476 GGLDD
-481 RGKLTPLGKQLARL
+481 RRKLTPLGKQLARL
-495 PVDPRIGRMVVAANE
+495 PVDPRIGRMVVAAND

-567 RQQLTQNKLR
+567 RQQLTQNQLR

-610 TNVEL
+610 INAEL

-637 EEGQFAGP
+637 EDGQFAGP

-660 KPPPWVMAAELVETS
+660 KSPPWIMAAELVETS

-740 DVCQQLLVME
+740 EVCQQLLVME

-796 YHSKMA
+796 YHGKMA
-802 NVNVPIVS
+802 NVKAPIVS

-830 LSQDHLMQH
+830 LSQDNLMQH
-839 GAEGINHSSFP
+839 GAEGINNNSFP
-850 DHLVWQAMSWPLS
+850 DRLVWNSMSWPLS
-863 YHFEPNHAQDGV
+863 YHFEPNHEQDGV

-903 LVALLKGLPKAQR
+903 LAALLKGLPKAQR

-933 SPDEIDLC
+933 SPDDIDLP
-941 DAIAKHLQRIS
+941 DAVAKHLQRIS

-964 NVEPHLLMNL
+964 EVESHLLMNV
-974 QVMDD
+974 QVMDE
-979 SGKPVV
+979 SGQTIA

-990 LQLLADYATGSAA
+990 LRLLGDYATGSVTN
-1003 SQAPSASHP
+1003 QQPSAAHP
-1012 LLKQGL
+1012 VLKQGL
-1018 TQWEFD
+1018 TQWDFTA
-1024 ELPNTITIEQG
+1024 LPATMTIEQG

-1046 DQGKAVDV
+1046 DQGKAVDI
-1054 VFADSAEEAQA
+1054 VFTDSAEEAEA
-1065 ITHHGLVRLYRIAV
+1065 TTHDGLVRLYRIAV
-1079 NEQTKHLARSLTGFK
+1079 NEQTKHLARSLPGFR
-1094 QAQLLYGSLGTPQ
+1094 QAELLYGALGTAQ
-1107 EFNEQVFDQAIAL
+1107 ELREQVFDQAAEL
-1120 VFLPDNLAINSR
+1120 VFLPNSLAVEAW
-1132 PSNKAAFKAS
+1132 PSNEVAFKAS
-1142 LEQRGHYAEAVEQ
+1142 LERRGHYAEAVEQ
-1155 VLTLSV
+1155 VLKLSI

-1191 QLDRLMNKSFIA
+1191 QLDRLMNKSFVV
-1203 QSQWQ
+1203 QSQWRH
-1208 QLEHMPRYLKAI
+1208 LEHMPRYLKAI
-1220 EARLERFKSQLPK
+1220 ESRLERFKSQLPK

-1242 DWQHK
+1242 DWQQK
-1247 LSKAQTQCLP
+1247 IDIAQTQCLP
-1257 HTPDYKALQS
+1257 HTSEHKALND

-1279 FAQQLGTQKPIST
+1279 FAQQLGTQKPISA
-1292 KRLQKQWEAI
+1292 KRLQKQWDVI
-1302 NH
+1302 GS

>member
-1 MSSEFANCMVK
+1 MSSAFSNCMVK
-12 DHAELTLLT
+12 DQAELTLLFQ
-21 HRISQRQKR
+21 RIAQRQKR
-30 GQPCEKLLQQL
+30 GQPCDKLLQQL
-41 QSKALSSQATYEKR
+41 ETKALSSQTTYQKR
-55 KQALPKL
+55 KHALPTL

-70 SGQREKLVQLIRKH
+70 TGQREKLVQLIRQH

-95 GKTTQLPKLCLEAG
+95 GKTTQLPKICLEAG

-135 ELKVPLGQQVGFQVR
+135 ELNVPLGQQVGFQVR

-164 TDGILLADTRQ
+164 TDGILLAETRQ

-210 RNDLKLII
+210 RDDLKLII

-224 LERFSAHFNNAP
+224 LERFSTHFSNAP

-243 TFPVDVW
+243 TFPVDLW
-250 YRPLFSSKSDP
+250 YRPLFASKSD
-261 GQDKDQDVQT
+261 QDQDVQT

-282 HERQTKQHNGDVLI
+282 HERQSKQHNGDVLI

-306 IAFFLRKQE
+306 IALFLRKQE

-342 STGRRIVLATNVA
+342 TVGRRIVLATNVA

-414 LYDEADFIARPEF
+414 LYDEADFISRPEF
-427 TDAEILRTNLAS
+427 TEAEILRTNLAS
-439 VILQMHDLTLGP
+439 VILQMHDLKLGP

-476 GGLNN
+476 GGLDQS
-481 RGKLTPLGKQLARL
+481 RRLTTLGKQLARL
-495 PVDPRIGRMVVAANE
+495 PVDPRIGRMVVAAND

-553 FLSLVNLWQDYEHQ
+553 FLSLVNLWQEYEHQ
-567 RQQLTQNKLR
+567 RQQLTQNQLR

-610 TNVEL
+610 TNTEL

-623 ALLTGLLGHIGHKD
+623 ALLTGLLGHIGCKD
-637 EEGQFAGP
+637 EDGQFAGP

-660 KPPPWVMAAELVETS
+660 KPPAWIMAAELVETS

-690 EQGAGALLK
+690 EQSAGGLLK
-699 YNYSEPS
+699 YNYSEPA

-731 KVAYGKIDP
+731 RVGYGKIDP
-740 DVCQQLLVME
+740 EVCQQLLVME

-763 LAHNQALVESIE
+763 LAHNQALVEGVE

-796 YHSKMA
+796 YNGKMESVKA
-802 NVNVPIVS
+802 PIVS

-822 KAQPEYLF
+822 KSQPEYLF
-830 LSQDHLMQH
+830 LGQEDLMQH
-839 GAEGINHSSFP
+839 GAEGINNNSFP
-850 DHLVWQAMSWPLS
+850 DRLVWNAMSWPLS
-863 YHFEPNHAQDGV
+863 YHFEPNHEQDGV

-903 LVALLKGLPKAQR
+903 LAALLKGLPKAQR

-921 VPQYAQALLEAL
+921 VPQYAQALFEAL
-933 SPDEIDLC
+933 SPDDVDLPE
-941 DAIAKHLQRIS
+941 AIAKHLQRMS
-952 GRPFDAQLLQQV
+952 GRPFDVHLLQQV
-964 NVEPHLLMNL
+964 DVETHLLMNV
-974 QVMDD
+974 QVVDEA
-979 SGKPVV
+979 GQPIA

-990 LQLLADYATGSAA
+990 LRLLGDYATGTAI
-1003 SQAPSASHP
+1003 SQKPSAVHP
-1012 LLKQGL
+1012 VLKQGL
-1018 TQWEFD
+1018 TQWDFTA
-1024 ELPNTITIEQG
+1024 LPETMTIEQG

-1046 DQGKAVDV
+1046 DQGKSVDI
-1054 VFADSAEEAQA
+1054 VFTDSAEEAEA
-1065 ITHHGLVRLYRIAV
+1065 TTHDGLVRLYRLAV
-1079 NEQTKHLARSLTGFK
+1079 NEQTKHLTRSLAAFG
-1094 QAQLLYGSLGTPQ
+1094 QAELLYGALGTAQ
-1107 EFNEQVFDQAIAL
+1107 ELREQVFDQAAEL
-1120 VFLPDNLAINSR
+1120 VFLPSSLAVAAR
-1132 PSNKAAFKAS
+1132 PSNEAEFKTS
-1142 LEQRGHYAEAVEQ
+1142 LEQRGHYPEAVKQ
-1155 VLTLSV
+1155 VLTLSIA
-1161 ELLKRHHAIRK
+1161 LLKRNHAIRK
-1172 ALKGQLNLAWANVY
+1172 SLKGQLNLAWANVY
-1186 QDIGG
+1186 QDVGG
-1191 QLDRLMNKSFIA
+1191 QLDRIMNKQFIA
-1203 QSQWQ
+1203 QTQWQ
-1208 QLEHMPRYLKAI
+1208 YLEQMPRYLKAI

-1242 DWQHK
+1242 GWQQK
-1247 LSKAQTQCLP
+1247 IDTAKAQCLSY
-1257 HTPDYKALQS
+1257 TPAHKALND

-1279 FAQQLGTQKPIST
+1279 FAQQLGTQKPISA
-1292 KRLQKQWEAI
+1292 KRLQKQWDMMDTGPL
-1302 NH
+1302 

>member
-1 MSSEFANCMVK
+1 MSSAFSNCMVK
-12 DHAELTLLT
+12 DQAELLLLT
-21 HRISQRQKR
+21 HRIAQRQKR
-30 GQPCEKLLQQL
+30 GQPCEKLVQQL
-41 QSKALSSQATYEKR
+41 ETKTLSSQATYEKR
-55 KQALPKL
+55 KLALPKL

-70 SGQREKLVQLIRKH
+70 SGEREKLVQLIREH

-135 ELKVPLGQQVGFQVR
+135 ELSVPLGQQVGFQVR

-164 TDGILLADTRQ
+164 TDGILLAETRQ

-224 LERFSAHFNNAP
+224 LERFSTHFNNAP

-250 YRPLFSSKSDP
+250 YRPLFASKSDP
-261 GQDKDQDVQT
+261 GHDKDQDIQT

-282 HERQTKQHNGDVLI
+282 HERLSKQHNGDVLI

-306 IAFFLRKQE
+306 IALFLRKQE

-342 STGRRIVLATNVA
+342 TTGRRIVLATNVA

-414 LYDEADFIARPEF
+414 LYDEADFISRPEF

-476 GGLNN
+476 GGLDD
-481 RGKLTPLGKQLARL
+481 RRKLTPLGKQLARL
-495 PVDPRIGRMVVAANE
+495 PVDPRIGRMVVAAND

-567 RQQLTQNKLR
+567 RQQLTQNQLR

-610 TNVEL
+610 INTEL

-637 EEGQFAGP
+637 EDGQFAGP
-645 RQRKFLLFPGSALAK
+645 RQRKFSLFPGSALAK
-660 KPPPWVMAAELVETS
+660 KSPPWIMAAELVETS

-740 DVCQQLLVME
+740 EVCQQLLVME

-796 YHSKMA
+796 YHGKMA
-802 NVNVPIVS
+802 SVKTPIVS

-830 LSQDHLMQH
+830 LSQDDLMQH
-839 GAEGINHSSFP
+839 GAEGINNNSFP
-850 DHLVWQAMSWPLS
+850 DRLVWNAMSWPLS
-863 YHFEPNHAQDGV
+863 YHFEPNHEQDGV

-903 LVALLKGLPKAQR
+903 LAALLKGLPKAQR

-933 SPDEIDLC
+933 SPDDIDLP
-941 DAIAKHLQRIS
+941 DAVAKHLQRIS
-952 GRPFDAQLLQQV
+952 GRPFDTQLLQQV
-964 NVEPHLLMNL
+964 EVEAHLLMNV
-974 QVMDD
+974 QVMDE
-979 SGKPVV
+979 SGQAIG
-985 QGRDP
+985 QGRD
-990 LQLLADYATGSAA
+990 LLRLLGDYATGSVA
-1003 SQAPSASHP
+1003 SQQPSAAHP
-1012 LLKQGL
+1012 VLKQGL
-1018 TQWEFD
+1018 TQWDFTA
-1024 ELPNTITIEQG
+1024 LPVTMTIEQG

-1046 DQGKAVDV
+1046 DQGKAVDI
-1054 VFADSAEEAQA
+1054 VFTDSAEEAEA
-1065 ITHHGLVRLYRIAV
+1065 TTHDGLVRLYRIAV
-1079 NEQTKHLARSLTGFK
+1079 NEQTKHLARSLPGFR
-1094 QAQLLYGSLGTPQ
+1094 QAELLYGALGAAQ
-1107 EFNEQVFDQAIAL
+1107 ELREQIFDQAAEL
-1120 VFLPDNLAINSR
+1120 VFLPSSLAVEAWPTNEV
-1132 PSNKAAFKAS
+1132 AFKAS

-1155 VLTLSV
+1155 VLKLSI

-1191 QLDRLMNKSFIA
+1191 QLDRLMNKNFIA
-1203 QSQWQ
+1203 QSQWPH
-1208 QLEHMPRYLKAI
+1208 LEHMPRYLKAI

-1242 DWQHK
+1242 DWQQK
-1247 LSKAQTQCLP
+1247 IDTAQTQCLP
-1257 HTPDYKALQS
+1257 HTPEHKALND

-1279 FAQQLGTQKPIST
+1279 FAQQLGTQKPISA
-1292 KRLQKQWEAI
+1292 KRLQKQWDMI
-1302 NH
+1302 GS

>member
-1 MSSEFANCMVK
+1 MVK
-12 DHAELTLLT
+12 DQAELTRLS
-21 HRISQRQKR
+21 HQVAQRQKR
-30 GQPCEKLLQQL
+30 GQACDKLLQQL
-41 QSKALSSQATYEKR
+41 EAKVLTSQTIYQKR
-55 KQALPKL
+55 KNALPKL

-70 SGQREKLVQLIRKH
+70 SGQREKLVQLISKH
-84 QVVVLAGETGS
+84 QVVILAGETGS

-127 TVGQRIAD
+127 AVGQRIAD
-135 ELKVPLGQQVGFQVR
+135 ELNVPLGQQVGFQVR

-164 TDGILLADTRQ
+164 TDGILLAETRQ

-210 RNDLKLII
+210 RDDLKLII

-224 LERFSAHFNNAP
+224 LERFSRHFDHAP

-250 YRPLFSSKSDP
+250 YRPLLGSKSDQDQDRP
-261 GQDKDQDVQT
+261 QDKDQDVQT

-282 HERQTKQHNGDVLI
+282 HERQNKQHNGDVLV

-306 IAFFLRKQE
+306 IALFLRKQE
-315 QKHWH
+315 QKNWH

-328 SFSEQQKVFQPSGK
+328 SFSEQQKVFQPSGQ
-342 STGRRIVLATNVA
+342 SSGRSIVLATNVA

-398 QRKGRCGRLSA
+398 QRKGRCGRISA

-414 LYDEADFIARPEF
+414 LYDEADFISRPEF

-439 VILQMHDLTLGP
+439 VILQMHDLRLGP
-451 VEEFPFIDAPDS
+451 VELFPFIDAPDS
-463 RFVNDGVKLLQEL
+463 RFINDGVKLLQEL
-476 GGLNN
+476 GGLDDN
-481 RGKLTPLGKQLARL
+481 RRLTTLGKKLARL
-495 PVDPRIGRMVVAANE
+495 PVDPRIARMVVAAND
-510 WHALN
+510 WNALN

-535 KQQAADQQHL
+535 KQQAADLQHL

-567 RQQLTQNKLR
+567 RQQLTQNQLR
-577 NWCSKHFVSYL
+577 SWCNKHFVSYL

-610 TNVEL
+610 VNAQL

-660 KPPPWVMAAELVETS
+660 KPPAWIMAAELVETS
-675 RLFARCVAKIEPQWV
+675 RLFARCIAKIEPAWV
-690 EQGAGALLK
+690 EQSAGSLLK
-699 YNYSEPS
+699 YNYSEPT

-740 DVCQQLLVME
+740 HVCQQLLVME

-763 LAHNQALVESIE
+763 LAHNQALVEDIE

-796 YHSKMA
+796 YNGKMA
-802 NVNVPIVS
+802 DIKAPIVS
-810 AASFESWRKHQE
+810 AASFESWRKIQE
-822 KAQPEYLF
+822 KSQPQYLF
-830 LSQDHLMQH
+830 LNQQDLMQH
-839 GAEGINHSSFP
+839 GAEGINNNSFP
-850 DHLVWQAMSWPLS
+850 DRLVWQSMSWPLN
-863 YHFEPNHAQDGV
+863 YHFEPNHEQDGV

-903 LVALLKGLPKAQR
+903 LAALLKGLPKAQR

-921 VPQYAQALLEAL
+921 VPQYAQALFESLLA
-933 SPDEIDLC
+933 DDIDLPE
-941 DAIAKHLQRIS
+941 AVAKHLQRIS
-952 GRPFDAQLLQQV
+952 GRPFDVQLLQRV
-964 NVEPHLLMNL
+964 DVETHLLMNV
-974 QVMDD
+974 QVMDEA
-979 SGKPVV
+979 GQLIA

-990 LQLLADYATGSAA
+990 LQLLSDYATGPAVIHN
-1003 SQAPSASHP
+1003 PINVHP
-1012 LLKQGL
+1012 VLKQGL
-1018 TQWEFD
+1018 TQWDFKA
-1024 ELPNTITIEQG
+1024 LPETMTIEQG

-1046 DQGKAVDV
+1046 DQGKVVDII
-1054 VFADSAEEAQA
+1054 FADSAEEAQA
-1065 ITHHGLVRLYRIAV
+1065 ITRGGLVRLYRIAV
-1079 NEQTKHLARSLTGFK
+1079 NEQTKHLVRSLPSFR
-1094 QAQLLYGSLGTPQ
+1094 QAELLYGGLGTAQ
-1107 EFNEQVFDQAIAL
+1107 ELREQVFDQATQL
-1120 VFLPDNLAINSR
+1120 VFLPASLAINAR
-1132 PSNKAAFKAS
+1132 PSNEAEFKAS
-1142 LEQRGHYAEAVEQ
+1142 LEQRGEYARAVEQ
-1155 VLTLSV
+1155 VLKLSA
-1161 ELLKRHHAIRK
+1161 ELLKRHHTIK
-1172 ALKGQLNLAWANVY
+1172 KVLKGQLNLAWANVY

-1191 QLDRLMNKSFIA
+1191 QLDRFMHKHFIA
-1203 QSQWQ
+1203 QSQWH
-1208 QLEHMPRYLKAI
+1208 QLEQMPRYLKAI
-1220 EARLERFKSQLPK
+1220 EARLDRFKSQLPK

-1242 DWQHK
+1242 GWQQK
-1247 LSKAQTQCLP
+1247 IETAKTQCLP
-1257 HTPDYKALQS
+1257 HTTQYKALNE
-1267 FAWSIEEYRVSL
+1267 FVWSIEEYRVSL
-1279 FAQQLGTQKPIST
+1279 FAQQLGTQKPISA
-1292 KRLQKQWEAI
+1292 KRLQKMWDAI
-1302 NH
+1302 GL

>member
-1 MSSEFANCMVK
+1 MSFAFSNCMVK
-12 DHAELTLLT
+12 DQAELSLLT
-21 HRISQRQKR
+21 HRIAQRQKR
-30 GQPCEKLLQQL
+30 GQPCEKLEQQL
-41 QSKALSSQATYEKR
+41 ETKTLSSQATYEKR

-70 SGQREKLVQLIRKH
+70 SGQREKLVQLIREH
-84 QVVVLAGETGS
+84 QVVILAGETGS
-95 GKTTQLPKLCLEAG
+95 GKTTQLPKLCIEAG

-135 ELKVPLGQQVGFQVR
+135 ELNVPLGQQVGFQVR

-164 TDGILLADTRQ
+164 TDGILLAETRR

-210 RNDLKLII
+210 RDDLKLII

-224 LERFSAHFNNAP
+224 LERFSTHFNDAP

-250 YRPLFSSKSDP
+250 YRPLFASKSD
-261 GQDKDQDVQT
+261 QDQDMQT

-282 HERQTKQHNGDVLI
+282 HERQSKQHNGDVLI

-306 IAFFLRKQE
+306 IALFLRKQE

-342 STGRRIVLATNVA
+342 TVGRRIVLATNVA

-414 LYDEADFIARPEF
+414 LYDEADFISRPEF

-476 GGLNN
+476 GGLDD
-481 RGKLTPLGKQLARL
+481 RRKLTPLGKQLARL
-495 PVDPRIGRMVVAANE
+495 PVDPRIGRMVVAAND

-567 RQQLTQNKLR
+567 RQQLTQNQLR

-610 TNVEL
+610 INAEL

-637 EEGQFAGP
+637 EDGQFAGP

-660 KPPPWVMAAELVETS
+660 KSPPWIMAAELVETS

-740 DVCQQLLVME
+740 EVCQQLLVME

-796 YHSKMA
+796 YHGKMA
-802 NVNVPIVS
+802 NVKAPIVS

-830 LSQDHLMQH
+830 LSQDNLMQH
-839 GAEGINHSSFP
+839 GAEGINNNSFP
-850 DHLVWQAMSWPLS
+850 DRLVWNSMSWPLS
-863 YHFEPNHAQDGV
+863 YHFEPNHEQDGV

-903 LVALLKGLPKAQR
+903 LAALLKGLPKAQR

-933 SPDEIDLC
+933 SPDDIDLP
-941 DAIAKHLQRIS
+941 DAVAKHLQRIS

-964 NVEPHLLMNL
+964 EVESHLLMNV
-974 QVMDD
+974 QVMDE
-979 SGKPVV
+979 SGQTIA

-990 LQLLADYATGSAA
+990 LRLLGDYATGSVTN
-1003 SQAPSASHP
+1003 QQPSAAHP
-1012 LLKQGL
+1012 VLKQGL
-1018 TQWEFD
+1018 TQWDFTA
-1024 ELPNTITIEQG
+1024 LPATMTIEQG

-1046 DQGKAVDV
+1046 DQGKAVDI
-1054 VFADSAEEAQA
+1054 VFTDSAEEAEA
-1065 ITHHGLVRLYRIAV
+1065 TTHDGLVRLYRIAV
-1079 NEQTKHLARSLTGFK
+1079 NEQTKHLARSLPGFR
-1094 QAQLLYGSLGTPQ
+1094 QAELLYGALGTAQ
-1107 EFNEQVFDQAIAL
+1107 ELREQVFDQAAEL
-1120 VFLPDNLAINSR
+1120 VFLPNSLAVEAW
-1132 PSNKAAFKAS
+1132 PSNEVAFKAS
-1142 LEQRGHYAEAVEQ
+1142 LERRGHYAEAVEQ
-1155 VLTLSV
+1155 VLKLSI

-1191 QLDRLMNKSFIA
+1191 QLDRLMNKSFIV
-1203 QSQWQ
+1203 QSQWPH
-1208 QLEHMPRYLKAI
+1208 LEHMPRYLKAI
-1220 EARLERFKSQLPK
+1220 ESRLERFKSQLPK

-1242 DWQHK
+1242 DWQQK
-1247 LSKAQTQCLP
+1247 IDIAQTQCLP
-1257 HTPDYKALQS
+1257 HTSEHKALND

-1279 FAQQLGTQKPIST
+1279 FAQQLGTQKPISA
-1292 KRLQKQWEAI
+1292 KRLQKQWDVI
-1302 NH
+1302 GS

>member
-1 MSSEFANCMVK
+1 MSFAFSNCMVK
-12 DHAELTLLT
+12 DQAELSLLT
-21 HRISQRQKR
+21 HRIAQRQKR
-30 GQPCEKLLQQL
+30 GQPCEKLEQQL
-41 QSKALSSQATYEKR
+41 ETKTLSSQATYEKR

-70 SGQREKLVQLIRKH
+70 SGQREKLVQLIREH
-84 QVVVLAGETGS
+84 QVVILAGETGS
-95 GKTTQLPKLCLEAG
+95 GKTTQLPKLCIEAG

-135 ELKVPLGQQVGFQVR
+135 ELNVPLGQQVGFQVR

-164 TDGILLADTRQ
+164 TDGILLAETRR

-210 RNDLKLII
+210 RDDLKLII

-224 LERFSAHFNNAP
+224 LERFSTHFNDAP

-250 YRPLFSSKSDP
+250 YRPLFASKSD
-261 GQDKDQDVQT
+261 QDQDMQT

-282 HERQTKQHNGDVLI
+282 HERQSKQHNGDVLI

-306 IAFFLRKQE
+306 IALFLRKQE

-342 STGRRIVLATNVA
+342 TVGRRIVLATNVA

-414 LYDEADFIARPEF
+414 LYDEADFISRPEF

-476 GGLNN
+476 GGLDD
-481 RGKLTPLGKQLARL
+481 RRKLTPLGKQLARL
-495 PVDPRIGRMVVAANE
+495 PVDPRIGRMVVAAND

-567 RQQLTQNKLR
+567 RQQLTQNQLR

-610 TNVEL
+610 INAEL

-637 EEGQFAGP
+637 EDGQFAGP

-660 KPPPWVMAAELVETS
+660 KSPPWIMAAELVETS

-740 DVCQQLLVME
+740 EVCQQLLVME

-796 YHSKMA
+796 YHGKMA
-802 NVNVPIVS
+802 NVKAPIVS

-830 LSQDHLMQH
+830 LSQDNLMQH
-839 GAEGINHSSFP
+839 GAEGINNNSFP
-850 DHLVWQAMSWPLS
+850 DRLVWNSMSWPLS
-863 YHFEPNHAQDGV
+863 YHFEPNHEQDGV

-903 LVALLKGLPKAQR
+903 LAALLKGLPKAQR

-933 SPDEIDLC
+933 SPDDIDLP
-941 DAIAKHLQRIS
+941 DAVAKHLQRIS

-964 NVEPHLLMNL
+964 EVESHLLMNV
-974 QVMDD
+974 QVMDE
-979 SGKPVV
+979 SGQTIA

-990 LQLLADYATGSAA
+990 LRLLGDYATGSVTN
-1003 SQAPSASHP
+1003 QQPSAAHP
-1012 LLKQGL
+1012 VLKQGL
-1018 TQWEFD
+1018 TQWDFTA
-1024 ELPNTITIEQG
+1024 LPATMTIEQG

-1046 DQGKAVDV
+1046 DQGKAVDI
-1054 VFADSAEEAQA
+1054 VFTDSAEEAEA
-1065 ITHHGLVRLYRIAV
+1065 TTHDGLVRLYRIAV
-1079 NEQTKHLARSLTGFK
+1079 NEQTKHLARSLPGFR
-1094 QAQLLYGSLGTPQ
+1094 QAELLYGALGTAQ
-1107 EFNEQVFDQAIAL
+1107 ELREQVFDQAAEL
-1120 VFLPDNLAINSR
+1120 VFLPNSLAVEAW
-1132 PSNKAAFKAS
+1132 PSNEVAFKAS
-1142 LEQRGHYAEAVEQ
+1142 LERRGHYAEAVEQ
-1155 VLTLSV
+1155 VLKLSI

-1191 QLDRLMNKSFIA
+1191 QLDRLMNKSFVV
-1203 QSQWQ
+1203 QSQWRH
-1208 QLEHMPRYLKAI
+1208 LEHMPRYLKAI
-1220 EARLERFKSQLPK
+1220 ESRLERFKSQLPK

-1242 DWQHK
+1242 DWQQK
-1247 LSKAQTQCLP
+1247 IDIAQTQCLP
-1257 HTPDYKALQS
+1257 HTREHKALND

-1279 FAQQLGTQKPIST
+1279 FAQQLGTQKPISG
-1292 KRLQKQWEAI
+1292 KRLQKQWDVI
-1302 NH
+1302 GS

>member
-1 MSSEFANCMVK
+1 MSSVFSNCMVK
-12 DHAELTLLT
+12 DQAELTLLS
-21 HRISQRQKR
+21 HRIAQRQKR
-30 GQPCEKLLQQL
+30 GQPCDKLLQQL
-41 QSKALSSQATYEKR
+41 EAKAFSSNALYEKR
-55 KQALPKL
+55 QGALPQL

-70 SGQREKLVQLIRKH
+70 SGEREKLVALIRQH

-95 GKTTQLPKLCLEAG
+95 GKTTQLPKICLEAG

-164 TDGILLADTRQ
+164 TDGILLAETRQ

-210 RNDLKLII
+210 RDDLKLII

-224 LERFSAHFNNAP
+224 LERFSTHFNHAP

-250 YRPLFSSKSDP
+250 YRPLFASRS
-261 GQDKDQDVQT
+261 DQDQDLQM
-271 GIQHALEEIDQ
+271 GIQQVLEEIDQ
-282 HERQTKQHNGDVLI
+282 HERHSKQYNGDVLI

-306 IAFFLRKQE
+306 LALFLRKQE
-315 QKHWH
+315 QRHWH

-328 SFSEQQKVFQPSGK
+328 SFSEQQKVFQPSAK
-342 STGRRIVLATNVA
+342 TTGRRIVLATNVA

-398 QRKGRCGRLSA
+398 QRKGRCGRISA

-414 LYDEADFIARPEF
+414 LYDEADFIGRPEF
-427 TDAEILRTNLAS
+427 TEAEILRTNLAS
-439 VILQMHDLTLGP
+439 VILQMHDLKLGP

-476 GGLNN
+476 GGLNDQ
-481 RGKLTPLGKQLARL
+481 RHLTPLGKQLARL
-495 PVDPRIGRMVVAANE
+495 PVDPRIGRMVVAAHD
-510 WHALN
+510 WQALN

-545 LWREKDSD
+545 LWREPDSD

-567 RQQLTQNKLR
+567 RQQLTQNQLR

-610 TNVEL
+610 TNTQL

-660 KPPPWVMAAELVETS
+660 KPPAWIMAAELVETS

-690 EQGAGALLK
+690 EQSAGALLK
-699 YNYSEPS
+699 YNYSEPV

-716 FEQVSLYGLVLASKR
+716 FEQVSLYGLVLASQR

-740 DVCQQLLVME
+740 EVCQQLLVME
-750 GLVQNN
+750 GLVHHN
-756 LLTKGKF
+756 LLTKGPF
-763 LAHNQALVESIE
+763 LAHNQALVEGVE

-796 YHSKMA
+796 YTGKMD
-802 NVNVPIVS
+802 NVKAPIVS

-822 KAQPEYLF
+822 KSEPEYLY
-830 LSQDHLMQH
+830 LRQEDLMQH
-839 GAEGINHSSFP
+839 GAEGINHNSFP
-850 DHLVWQAMSWPLS
+850 DRLVWQAMSWPLS
-863 YHFEPNHAQDGV
+863 YHFEPNHEQDGV

-896 PGLLKDK
+896 PGLLQDK
-903 LVALLKGLPKAQR
+903 LAALLKGLPKAQR

-921 VPQYAQALLEAL
+921 VPQYAQALFEAL
-933 SPDEIDLC
+933 SPDDTDLPE
-941 DAIAKHLQRIS
+941 AIAKHLQRIS
-952 GRPFDAQLLQQV
+952 GRPFDVQLLQQV
-964 NVEPHLLMNL
+964 DVDRHLLMNV
-974 QVMDD
+974 QVMDE
-979 SGKPVV
+979 SGQLLA

-990 LQLLADYATGSAA
+990 LQLLTDYATGSVVNQ
-1003 SQAPSASHP
+1003 SPSSVHP
-1012 LLKQGL
+1012 VLKQGL
-1018 TQWEFD
+1018 TQWDFT
-1024 ELPNTITIEQG
+1024 ELPATMTLDQG

-1046 DQGKAVDV
+1046 DQGKAVDI
-1054 VFADSAEEAQA
+1054 VFTDSAEEAA
-1065 ITHHGLVRLYRIAV
+1065 ATTHQGLVRLYRIALHD
-1079 NEQTKHLARSLTGFK
+1079 QTKHLSRSLPEFR
-1094 QAQLLYGSLGTPQ
+1094 QAELLYAALGTAQ
-1107 EFNEQVFDQAIAL
+1107 ELREQVFDQAAEL
-1120 VFLPDNLAINSR
+1120 VFLPHDLAIQAR
-1132 PSNKAAFKAS
+1132 PANAAQFKAS
-1142 LEQRGHYAEAVEQ
+1142 LEQRGSYAESVEQ
-1155 VLTLSV
+1155 VLSLSL
-1161 ELLKRHHAIRK
+1161 ELLKRHLAIRK

-1186 QDIGG
+1186 QDIAA
-1191 QLDRLMNKSFIA
+1191 QLDRFMHKQFIA
-1203 QSQWQ
+1203 QSPWH
-1208 QLEHMPRYLKAI
+1208 QLAHMPRYLKAI
-1220 EARLERFKSQLPK
+1220 EVRLERFKSQLPK

-1242 DWQHK
+1242 TWHQK
-1247 LSKAQTQCLP
+1247 LDTAKTQCLP
-1257 HTPDYKALQS
+1257 YTPEHQALNN
-1267 FAWSIEEYRVSL
+1267 FAWSLEEYRVSL
-1279 FAQQLGTQKPIST
+1279 FAQQLGTQKPISA
-1292 KRLQKQWEAI
+1292 KRLQKQWDLIAL
-1302 NH
+1302 

>member
-1 MSSEFANCMVK
+1 MSSVFSNCMVK
-12 DHAELTLLT
+12 DQAELKNLSQ
-21 HRISQRQKR
+21 RIAQRQKR
-30 GQPCEKLLQQL
+30 GQPSDKLVQQL
-41 QSKALSSQATYEKR
+41 ATKALASQTLYEQR
-55 KQALPKL
+55 QSALPTL
-62 DYPPQLPV
+62 DYPPELPV
-70 SGQREKLVQLIRKH
+70 SGQREKLVQLIREH

-95 GKTTQLPKLCLEAG
+95 GKTTQLPKICLEAG

-150 FTEQVSD
+150 FTEQVSA

-164 TDGILLADTRQ
+164 TDGILLAETRH

-200 LGYLKQLLAR
+200 LGYLKQLLGR
-210 RNDLKLII
+210 RPDLKLII

-224 LERFSAHFNNAP
+224 LERFSKHFDHAP

-250 YRPLFSSKSDP
+250 YRPLFASKV
-261 GQDKDQDVQT
+261 DQDQDLQSAIQQT
-271 GIQHALEEIDQ
+271 LEEIEQ
-282 HERQTKQHNGDVLI
+282 HERQAKQHNGDVLI

-306 IAFFLRKQE
+306 LASFLRKQE
-315 QKHWH
+315 QKHWQ

-328 SFSEQQKVFQPSGK
+328 SFSDQQKVFQPSGK
-342 STGRRIVLATNVA
+342 SAGRRIVLATNVA

-398 QRKGRCGRLSA
+398 QRKGRCGRVSA

-414 LYDEADFIARPEF
+414 LYDEADFIGRPEF

-439 VILQMHDLTLGP
+439 VILQMHDLKLGP

-476 GGLNN
+476 GALDEG
-481 RGKLTPLGKQLARL
+481 RHLTLLGKQLARL
-495 PVDPRIGRMVVAANE
+495 PVDPRIGRMVVAAND
-510 WHALN
+510 WQALN

-535 KQQAADQQHL
+535 KQQAADQQHQ

-553 FLSLVNLWQDYEHQ
+553 FLSLVNLWQGYEHE
-567 RQQLTQNKLR
+567 RQQLTQNQLR
-577 NWCSKHFVSYL
+577 QWCSKHFVSYL

-610 TNVEL
+610 TNTTL

-637 EEGQFAGP
+637 EDGQFAGP

-660 KPPPWVMAAELVETS
+660 KPPAWIMAAELVETS

-699 YNYSEPS
+699 YNYSEPA

-716 FEQVSLYGLVLASKR
+716 FEQVSLYGLVLASQR

-740 DVCQQLLVME
+740 EVCQQLMIME
-750 GLVQNN
+750 GLVHNN
-756 LLTKGKF
+756 LLTKGQF
-763 LAHNQALVESIE
+763 LAHNQSLVEEIE

-787 VDDQVLFDF
+787 VDEQVLFDF
-796 YHSKMA
+796 YHGKMA
-802 NVNVPIVS
+802 DVKTPIVS
-810 AASFESWRKHQE
+810 AASFESWRKQQE
-822 KAQPEYLF
+822 KSQPEYLF
-830 LSQDHLMQH
+830 LRQEDLMQH
-839 GAEGINHSSFP
+839 DAQGINDKSFP
-850 DHLVWQAMSWPLS
+850 DHLMWHGMSWPLS
-863 YHFEPNHAQDGV
+863 YHFEPNHEQDGV

-880 ASQLKRL
+880 SSQLKRL

-896 PGLLKDK
+896 PGLLKNK
-903 LVALLKGLPKAQR
+903 LAALLKGLPKTQR

-921 VPQYAQALLEAL
+921 VPEYAQALFEAL
-933 SPDEIDLC
+933 SVDEVDLSE
-941 DAIAKHLQRIS
+941 AVAKHLQRMS
-952 GRPFDAQLLQQV
+952 GRPFDVKLLQQV
-964 NVEPHLLMNL
+964 ELETHFLMNL
-974 QVMDD
+974 QVIDET
-979 SGKPVV
+979 GQCIA

-990 LQLLADYATGSAA
+990 LKLLGAYATGGAVSH
-1003 SQAPSASHP
+1003 APSVAHP

-1018 TQWEFD
+1018 TQWDFSA
-1024 ELPNTITIEQG
+1024 LPKTMTLGEG
-1035 AMKLPVWPAIK
+1035 GMKLPVWPAIK
-1046 DQGKAVDV
+1046 DQGKTVDI
-1054 VFADSAEEAQA
+1054 VFTDSIEEASA
-1065 ITHHGLVRLYRIAV
+1065 TTRGGLVRLYAIAV
-1079 NEQTKHLARSLTGFK
+1079 NEQTKHLARSLPGFR
-1094 QAQLLYGSLGTPQ
+1094 QAELLYGALGTAQ
-1107 EFNEQVFDQAIAL
+1107 ELRQQVFDQAILL
-1120 VFLPDNLAINSR
+1120 VFLPASLSVDAW
-1132 PSNKAAFKAS
+1132 PTDAEAFNAS

-1161 ELLKRHHAIRK
+1161 ELLQRHHAIRK
-1172 ALKGQLNLAWANVY
+1172 TLKGQLNLAWANVY

-1191 QLDRLMNKSFIA
+1191 QLDRLMHKQFLA
-1203 QSQWQ
+1203 QKEWQ
-1208 QLEHMPRYLKAI
+1208 QLTHVPRYLKAI
-1220 EARLERFKSQLPK
+1220 EARLQRFKSQIAK

-1242 DWQHK
+1242 DWQK
-1247 LSKAQTQCLP
+1247 KIDTAQSQCLP
-1257 HTPDYKALQS
+1257 YTPEHQALNE
-1267 FAWSIEEYRVSL
+1267 FVWSIEEYRVSL
-1279 FAQQLGTQKPIST
+1279 FAQQLGTQKPISA
-1292 KRLQKQWEAI
+1292 KRLQKLWQVFSP
-1302 NH
+1302 

>member
-1 MSSEFANCMVK
+1 MSSAFSNCMVK
-12 DHAELTLLT
+12 DQAELTLLFQ
-21 HRISQRQKR
+21 RIAQRQKR
-30 GQPCEKLLQQL
+30 GQPCDKLLQQL
-41 QSKALSSQATYEKR
+41 ETKALSSQTTYQKR
-55 KQALPKL
+55 KHALPTL

-70 SGQREKLVQLIRKH
+70 TGQREKLVQLIRQH

-95 GKTTQLPKLCLEAG
+95 GKTTQLPKICLEAG

-135 ELKVPLGQQVGFQVR
+135 ELNVPLGQQVGFQVR

-164 TDGILLADTRQ
+164 TDGILLAETRQ

-210 RNDLKLII
+210 RDDLKLII

-224 LERFSAHFNNAP
+224 LERFSTHFSNAP

-243 TFPVDVW
+243 TFPVDLW
-250 YRPLFSSKSDP
+250 YRPLFASKSD
-261 GQDKDQDVQT
+261 QDQDVQT

-282 HERQTKQHNGDVLI
+282 HERQSKQHNGDVLI

-306 IAFFLRKQE
+306 IALFLRKQE

-342 STGRRIVLATNVA
+342 TVGRRIVLATNVA

-414 LYDEADFIARPEF
+414 LYDEADFISRPEF
-427 TDAEILRTNLAS
+427 TEAEILRTNLAS
-439 VILQMHDLTLGP
+439 VILQMHDLKLGP

-476 GGLNN
+476 GGLDQS
-481 RGKLTPLGKQLARL
+481 RRLTTLGKQLARL
-495 PVDPRIGRMVVAANE
+495 PVDPRIGRMVVAAND

-553 FLSLVNLWQDYEHQ
+553 FLSLVNLWQEYEHQ
-567 RQQLTQNKLR
+567 RQQLTQNQLR

-610 TNVEL
+610 TNTEL

-623 ALLTGLLGHIGHKD
+623 ALLTGLLGHIGCKD
-637 EEGQFAGP
+637 EDGQFAGP

-660 KPPPWVMAAELVETS
+660 KPPAWIMAAELVETS

-690 EQGAGALLK
+690 EQSAGGLLK
-699 YNYSEPS
+699 YNYSEPA

-731 KVAYGKIDP
+731 KVGYGKIDP
-740 DVCQQLLVME
+740 EVCQQLLVME

-763 LAHNQALVESIE
+763 LAHNQALVEGVE

-796 YHSKMA
+796 YNGKMESVKA
-802 NVNVPIVS
+802 PIVS

-822 KAQPEYLF
+822 KSQPEYLF
-830 LSQDHLMQH
+830 LGQEDLMQH
-839 GAEGINHSSFP
+839 GAEGINNNSFP
-850 DHLVWQAMSWPLS
+850 DRLVWNAMSWPLS
-863 YHFEPNHAQDGV
+863 YHFEPNHEQDGV

-903 LVALLKGLPKAQR
+903 LAALLKGLPKAQR

-921 VPQYAQALLEAL
+921 VPQYAQALFEAL
-933 SPDEIDLC
+933 SPDDVDLPE
-941 DAIAKHLQRIS
+941 AIAKHLQRMS
-952 GRPFDAQLLQQV
+952 GRPFDVHLLQQV
-964 NVEPHLLMNL
+964 DVETHLLMNV
-974 QVMDD
+974 QVVDEA
-979 SGKPVV
+979 GQPIA

-990 LQLLADYATGSAA
+990 LRLLGDYATGTTISQKSSAV
-1003 SQAPSASHP
+1003 HP
-1012 LLKQGL
+1012 VLKQGL
-1018 TQWEFD
+1018 TQWDFMA
-1024 ELPNTITIEQG
+1024 LPETMTIEQG

-1046 DQGKAVDV
+1046 DQGKSVDI
-1054 VFADSAEEAQA
+1054 VFTDSAQEAEA
-1065 ITHHGLVRLYRIAV
+1065 TTHDGLVRLYRLAV
-1079 NEQTKHLARSLTGFK
+1079 NEQTKHLTRSLAAFG
-1094 QAQLLYGSLGTPQ
+1094 QAELLYGALGTAQ
-1107 EFNEQVFDQAIAL
+1107 ELREQVFDQAAEL
-1120 VFLPDNLAINSR
+1120 VFLPSSLAVAAR
-1132 PSNKAAFKAS
+1132 PSNEAEFKAS
-1142 LEQRGHYAEAVEQ
+1142 LEQRGHYPEAVEQ
-1155 VLTLSV
+1155 VLTLSIA
-1161 ELLKRHHAIRK
+1161 LLKRNHAIRK
-1172 ALKGQLNLAWANVY
+1172 SLKGQLNLAWANVY
-1186 QDIGG
+1186 QDVGG
-1191 QLDRLMNKSFIA
+1191 QLDRIMNKQFIA
-1203 QSQWQ
+1203 QTQWQ
-1208 QLEHMPRYLKAI
+1208 YLEQMPRYLKAI

-1242 DWQHK
+1242 GWQQK
-1247 LSKAQTQCLP
+1247 IDTAKAQCLSY
-1257 HTPDYKALQS
+1257 TPAHKALND

-1279 FAQQLGTQKPIST
+1279 FAQQLGTQKPISA
-1292 KRLQKQWEAI
+1292 KRLQKQWDMMDTGPL
-1302 NH
+1302 

>member
-1 MSSEFANCMVK
+1 MSSAFSNCMVK
-12 DHAELTLLT
+12 DQAELILLSY
-21 HRISQRQKR
+21 RIAQRQKCS
-30 GQPCEKLLQQL
+30 QPYDKLVQQL
-41 QSKALSSQATYEKR
+41 KTKALASRSSYESR

-70 SGQREKLVQLIRKH
+70 SGQRQKLVQLIRDH

-95 GKTTQLPKLCLEAG
+95 GKTTQLPKICLEAG

-150 FTEQVSD
+150 FIEQVSA

-164 TDGILLADTRQ
+164 TDGILLAETRQ

-210 RNDLKLII
+210 RADLKLII

-224 LERFSAHFNNAP
+224 LERFSSHFNNAP

-243 TFPVDVW
+243 TFAVDVW
-250 YRPLFSSKSDP
+250 YRPLLASKSD
-261 GQDKDQDVQT
+261 QDQDLQT
-271 GIQHALEEIDQ
+271 AIQHSLEEIDQ
-282 HERQTKQHNGDVLI
+282 HERQSKQQHGNVLI

-306 IAFFLRKQE
+306 LALFLRK

-320 ILPLYGRL
+320 ILPLYGHL

-355 ETSVTVPG
+355 ETSLTVPG
-363 IRYVI
+363 IGYVI
-368 DPGTARM
+368 DPGTARI

-398 QRKGRCGRLSA
+398 QRKGRCGRISA

-414 LYDEADFIARPEF
+414 LYDEADFMSRPQF
-427 TDAEILRTNLAS
+427 TEAEILRTNLAS
-439 VILQMHDLTLGP
+439 VILQMHDLKLGP
-451 VEEFPFIDAPDS
+451 VEDFPFIDAPDS

-476 GGLNN
+476 GGLDD
-481 RGKLTPLGKQLARL
+481 KSELTRLGKQLARL
-495 PVDPRIGRMVVAANE
+495 PVDPRIGRMVVAAND
-510 WHALN
+510 WQALN

-535 KQQAADQQHL
+535 QQQAADQQHF

-567 RQQLTQNKLR
+567 RQQLTQNQLR

-610 TNVEL
+610 TNTEL

-637 EEGQFAGP
+637 KDGQFAGP

-660 KPPPWVMAAELVETS
+660 KPPAWIMAAELVETS

-690 EQGAGALLK
+690 EQTAGALLK
-699 YNYSEPS
+699 YNYSEPA

-716 FEQVSLYGLVLASKR
+716 FEQVSLYGLVLSSKR

-750 GLVQNN
+750 GLVQHN
-756 LLTKGKF
+756 LLTKGQF
-763 LAHNQALVESIE
+763 LAHNQALVEGIE

-787 VDDQVLFDF
+787 VDEQVLFDF
-796 YHSKMA
+796 YHAKMA
-802 NVNVPIVS
+802 NLTSPIIS
-810 AASFESWRKHQE
+810 AASFETWRKQQE
-822 KAQPEYLF
+822 KTQPEYLF
-830 LSQDHLMQH
+830 LSQEDLMQH
-839 GAEGINHSSFP
+839 GAEGINNNSFP
-850 DHLVWQAMSWPLS
+850 DQLVWQAMSWPLS
-863 YHFEPNHAQDGV
+863 YYFEPNHAQDGV

-903 LVALLKGLPKAQR
+903 LAALLKGLPKAQR

-921 VPQYAQALLEAL
+921 VPRYAQALFEAL
-933 SPDEIDLC
+933 SADDIDLSE
-941 DAIAKHLQRIS
+941 AVAKHLQRMS
-952 GRPFDAQLLQQV
+952 GRPFDVQLLQQV
-964 NVEPHLLMNL
+964 DIEAHWLMNV
-974 QVMDD
+974 QVTDEA
-979 SGKPVV
+979 GQTLA

-990 LQLLADYATGSAA
+990 LVLLADNATGTGT
-1003 SQAPSASHP
+1003 SQAPVSNHP
-1012 LLKQGL
+1012 VLQQGL
-1018 TQWEFD
+1018 TQWDFT
-1024 ELPNTITIEQG
+1024 ELPASMMIKQG
-1035 AMKLPVWPAIK
+1035 AMQLPVWPAIK
-1046 DQGKAVDV
+1046 DQGKSVDI
-1054 VFADSAEEAQA
+1054 VFSDSAKEAQA
-1065 ITHHGLVRLYRIAV
+1065 TTHWGLVRLYRIAL
-1079 NEQTKHLARSLTGFK
+1079 NEQTKHLTRSLPEFR
-1094 QAQLLYGSLGTPQ
+1094 QAELLYAGLGTAA
-1107 EFNEQVFDQAIAL
+1107 ELRAQVFDLAAKL
-1120 VFLPDNLAINSR
+1120 VFLPTSLAAQAWPTN
-1132 PSNKAAFKAS
+1132 AQQFKAS
-1142 LEQRGHYAEAVEQ
+1142 LEQRGQYAEAVEQ
-1155 VLTLSV
+1155 VLKLSI
-1161 ELLKRHHAIRK
+1161 ELLQRSHAIRK

-1186 QDIGG
+1186 QDISG
-1191 QLDRLMNKSFIA
+1191 QLDRLINKQFLA

-1208 QLEHMPRYLKAI
+1208 CLTHMPRYLKAI
-1220 EARLERFKSQLPK
+1220 EARLERFKTQLSK

-1242 DWQHK
+1242 IWQQK
-1247 LSKAQTQCLP
+1247 LDKAKTQCLP
-1257 HTPDYKALQS
+1257 HSQEHEALND
-1267 FAWSIEEYRVSL
+1267 FVWSIEEYRVSL
-1279 FAQQLGTQKPIST
+1279 FAQQLGTQKPISA
-1292 KRLQKQWEAI
+1292 KRLQKQWELI
-1302 NH
+1302 NP

>member
-1 MSSEFANCMVK
+1 MSFAFSNCMVK
-12 DHAELTLLT
+12 DQAELSLLT
-21 HRISQRQKR
+21 HRIAQRQKR
-30 GQPCEKLLQQL
+30 GQPCEKLEQQL
-41 QSKALSSQATYEKR
+41 ETKTLSSQATYEKR

-70 SGQREKLVQLIRKH
+70 SGQREKLVQLIREH
-84 QVVVLAGETGS
+84 QVVILAGETGS
-95 GKTTQLPKLCLEAG
+95 GKTTQLPKLCIEAG

-135 ELKVPLGQQVGFQVR
+135 ELNVPLGQQVGFQVR

-164 TDGILLADTRQ
+164 TDGILLAETRR

-210 RNDLKLII
+210 RDDLKLII

-224 LERFSAHFNNAP
+224 LERFSTHFNDAP

-250 YRPLFSSKSDP
+250 YRPLFASKSD
-261 GQDKDQDVQT
+261 QDQDMQT

-282 HERQTKQHNGDVLI
+282 HERQSKQHNGDVLI

-306 IAFFLRKQE
+306 IALFLRKQE

-342 STGRRIVLATNVA
+342 TVGRRIVLATNVA

-414 LYDEADFIARPEF
+414 LYDEADFISRPEF

-476 GGLNN
+476 GGLDD
-481 RGKLTPLGKQLARL
+481 RRKLTPLGKQLARL
-495 PVDPRIGRMVVAANE
+495 PVDPRIGRMVVAAND

-567 RQQLTQNKLR
+567 RQQLTQNQLR

-610 TNVEL
+610 INAEL

-637 EEGQFAGP
+637 EDGQFAGP

-660 KPPPWVMAAELVETS
+660 KSPPWIMAAELVETS

-740 DVCQQLLVME
+740 EVCQQLLVME

-796 YHSKMA
+796 YHGKMA
-802 NVNVPIVS
+802 NVKAPIVS

-830 LSQDHLMQH
+830 LSQDNLMQH
-839 GAEGINHSSFP
+839 GAEGINNNSFP
-850 DHLVWQAMSWPLS
+850 DRLVWNSMSWPLS
-863 YHFEPNHAQDGV
+863 YHFEPNHEQDGV

-903 LVALLKGLPKAQR
+903 LAALLKGLPKAQR

-933 SPDEIDLC
+933 SPDDIDLP
-941 DAIAKHLQRIS
+941 DAVAKHLQRIS

-964 NVEPHLLMNL
+964 EVESHLLMNV
-974 QVMDD
+974 QVMDE
-979 SGKPVV
+979 SGQTIA

-990 LQLLADYATGSAA
+990 LRLLGDYATGSVTN
-1003 SQAPSASHP
+1003 QQPSAAHP
-1012 LLKQGL
+1012 VLKQGL
-1018 TQWEFD
+1018 TQWDFTA
-1024 ELPNTITIEQG
+1024 LPATMTIEQG

-1046 DQGKAVDV
+1046 DQGKAVDI
-1054 VFADSAEEAQA
+1054 VFTDSAEEAEA
-1065 ITHHGLVRLYRIAV
+1065 TTHDGLVRLYRIAV
-1079 NEQTKHLARSLTGFK
+1079 NEQTKHLARSLPGFR
-1094 QAQLLYGSLGTPQ
+1094 QAELLYGALGTAQ
-1107 EFNEQVFDQAIAL
+1107 ELREQVFDQAAEL
-1120 VFLPDNLAINSR
+1120 VFLPNSLAVEAW
-1132 PSNKAAFKAS
+1132 PSNEVAFKAS
-1142 LEQRGHYAEAVEQ
+1142 LERRGHYAEAVEQ
-1155 VLTLSV
+1155 VLKLSI

-1191 QLDRLMNKSFIA
+1191 QLDRLMNKSFVV
-1203 QSQWQ
+1203 QSQWRH
-1208 QLEHMPRYLKAI
+1208 LEHMPRYLKAI
-1220 EARLERFKSQLPK
+1220 ESRLERFKSQLPK

-1242 DWQHK
+1242 DWQQK
-1247 LSKAQTQCLP
+1247 IDIAQTQCLP
-1257 HTPDYKALQS
+1257 HTSEHKALND

-1279 FAQQLGTQKPIST
+1279 FAQQLGTQKPISA
-1292 KRLQKQWEAI
+1292 KRLQKQWDVI
-1302 NH
+1302 GS

>member
-1 MSSEFANCMVK
+1 MSSAFSNCMVK
-12 DHAELTLLT
+12 DQAELTLLFQ
-21 HRISQRQKR
+21 RIAQRQKR
-30 GQPCEKLLQQL
+30 GQPCDKLLQQL
-41 QSKALSSQATYEKR
+41 ETKALSSQTTYQKR
-55 KQALPKL
+55 KHALPTL

-70 SGQREKLVQLIRKH
+70 TGQREKLVQLIRQH

-95 GKTTQLPKLCLEAG
+95 GKTTQLPKICLEAG

-135 ELKVPLGQQVGFQVR
+135 ELNVPLGQQVGFQVR

-164 TDGILLADTRQ
+164 TDGILLAETRQ

-210 RNDLKLII
+210 RDDLKLII

-224 LERFSAHFNNAP
+224 LERFSTHFSNAP

-243 TFPVDVW
+243 TFPVDLW
-250 YRPLFSSKSDP
+250 YRPLFASKSD
-261 GQDKDQDVQT
+261 QDQDVQT

-282 HERQTKQHNGDVLI
+282 HERQSKQHNGDVLI

-306 IAFFLRKQE
+306 IALFLRKQE

-342 STGRRIVLATNVA
+342 TVGRRIVLATNVA

-414 LYDEADFIARPEF
+414 LYDEADFISRPEF
-427 TDAEILRTNLAS
+427 TEAEILRTNLAS
-439 VILQMHDLTLGP
+439 VILQMHDLKLGP

-476 GGLNN
+476 GGLDQS
-481 RGKLTPLGKQLARL
+481 RRLTTLGKQLARL
-495 PVDPRIGRMVVAANE
+495 PVDPRIGRMVVAAND

-553 FLSLVNLWQDYEHQ
+553 FLSLVNLWQEYEHQ
-567 RQQLTQNKLR
+567 RQQLTQNQLR

-610 TNVEL
+610 TNTEL

-623 ALLTGLLGHIGHKD
+623 ALLTGLLGHIGCKD
-637 EEGQFAGP
+637 EDGQFAGP

-660 KPPPWVMAAELVETS
+660 KPPPWIMAAELVETS

-690 EQGAGALLK
+690 EQSAGGLLK
-699 YNYSEPS
+699 YNYSEPA

-731 KVAYGKIDP
+731 RVGYGKIDP
-740 DVCQQLLVME
+740 EVCQQLLVME

-763 LAHNQALVESIE
+763 LAHNQALVEGVE

-796 YHSKMA
+796 YNGKMESVKA
-802 NVNVPIVS
+802 PIVS

-822 KAQPEYLF
+822 KSQPEYLF
-830 LSQDHLMQH
+830 LGQEDLMQH
-839 GAEGINHSSFP
+839 GAEGINNNSFP
-850 DHLVWQAMSWPLS
+850 DRLVWNAMSWPLS
-863 YHFEPNHAQDGV
+863 YHFEPNHEQDGV
-875 TIQVP
+875 TIEVP

-903 LVALLKGLPKAQR
+903 LAALLKGLPKAQR

-921 VPQYAQALLEAL
+921 VPQYAQALFEAL
-933 SPDEIDLC
+933 SPDDVDLPE
-941 DAIAKHLQRIS
+941 AIAKHLQRMS
-952 GRPFDAQLLQQV
+952 GRPFDVQLLQQV
-964 NVEPHLLMNL
+964 DVETHLLMNV
-974 QVMDD
+974 QVMDEA
-979 SGKPVV
+979 GQPIA

-990 LQLLADYATGSAA
+990 LRLLGDYATGTTI
-1003 SQAPSASHP
+1003 SQKSSVVHSV
-1012 LLKQGL
+1012 LKQGL
-1018 TQWEFD
+1018 TQWDFMA
-1024 ELPNTITIEQG
+1024 LPETMTIEQG

-1046 DQGKAVDV
+1046 DQGKSVDI
-1054 VFADSAEEAQA
+1054 VFTDSAQEAEA
-1065 ITHHGLVRLYRIAV
+1065 TTHDGLVRLYRLAV
-1079 NEQTKHLARSLTGFK
+1079 NEQTKHLTRSLAAFG
-1094 QAQLLYGSLGTPQ
+1094 QAELLYGALGTAQ
-1107 EFNEQVFDQAIAL
+1107 ELREQIFDQAAEL
-1120 VFLPDNLAINSR
+1120 VFLPSSLAVAAR
-1132 PSNKAAFKAS
+1132 PSNEAEFKAS
-1142 LEQRGHYAEAVEQ
+1142 LEQRGHYPEAVEQ
-1155 VLTLSV
+1155 VLTLSIA
-1161 ELLKRHHAIRK
+1161 LLKRNHAIK
-1172 ALKGQLNLAWANVY
+1172 KSLKGQLNLAWANVY
-1186 QDIGG
+1186 QDVGG
-1191 QLDRLMNKSFIA
+1191 QLDRIMNKQFIA
-1203 QSQWQ
+1203 QTQWQ
-1208 QLEHMPRYLKAI
+1208 YLEQMPRYLKAI

-1242 DWQHK
+1242 GWQQK
-1247 LSKAQTQCLP
+1247 IDTAKTQCLSY
-1257 HTPDYKALQS
+1257 TPAHKALND
-1267 FAWSIEEYRVSL
+1267 FAWSMEEYRVSL
-1279 FAQQLGTQKPIST
+1279 FAQQLGTQKPISA
-1292 KRLQKQWEAI
+1292 KRLQKQWDMM
-1302 NH
+1302 NT

>member
-1 MSSEFANCMVK
+1 MSSAFSNCMVK
-12 DHAELTLLT
+12 DQAELTLLS
-21 HRISQRQKR
+21 HRIAQRQKR
-30 GQPCEKLLQQL
+30 GQPCDKLVQQFEA
-41 QSKALSSQATYEKR
+41 KALSSQAIYQKR
-55 KQALPKL
+55 KNALPNL
-62 DYPPQLPV
+62 EYPPQLPV
-70 SGQREKLVQLIRKH
+70 SGEREKLVKLISEH
-84 QVVVLAGETGS
+84 QVVILAGETGS

-135 ELKVPLGQQVGFQVR
+135 ELNVPLGQQVGFQVR

-164 TDGILLADTRQ
+164 TDGILLAETRQ

-210 RNDLKLII
+210 RDDLKLII

-224 LERFSAHFNNAP
+224 LERFSTHFDNAP

-250 YRPLFSSKSDP
+250 YRPLFASKSD
-261 GQDKDQDVQT
+261 QDQDVQT

-282 HERQTKQHNGDVLI
+282 HERQSKQHNGDVLI

-306 IAFFLRKQE
+306 IALFLRKQE

-342 STGRRIVLATNVA
+342 ATGRRIVLATNVA

-398 QRKGRCGRLSA
+398 QRKGRCGRISA

-414 LYDEADFIARPEF
+414 LYDEADFISRSEF

-439 VILQMHDLTLGP
+439 VILQMHDLKLGP
-451 VEEFPFIDAPDS
+451 VEQFPFIDAPDS

-476 GGLNN
+476 GGLDDN
-481 RGKLTPLGKQLARL
+481 RRLTPLGKQLARL
-495 PVDPRIGRMVVAANE
+495 PVDPRIGRMVVAAND
-510 WHALN
+510 WNALN

-527 DPRERPQD
+527 DPRERPQE

-567 RQQLTQNKLR
+567 RQELTQGQLR

-610 TNVEL
+610 VNAQL

-660 KPPPWVMAAELVETS
+660 KPPAWIMAAELVETS
-675 RLFARCVAKIEPQWV
+675 RLFARCVAKIEPAWV
-690 EQGAGALLK
+690 EQSAGFLLK
-699 YNYSEPS
+699 YNYSEPA

-740 DVCQQLLVME
+740 EVCQQLLVME

-763 LAHNQALVESIE
+763 LAHNQALVEDIE

-796 YHSKMA
+796 YNGKMA
-802 NVNVPIVS
+802 EVKEPIVS
-810 AASFESWRKHQE
+810 AASFESWRKVQE

-830 LSQDHLMQH
+830 LSQEDLMQH
-839 GAEGINHSSFP
+839 GAEGINNNSFP
-850 DHLVWQAMSWPLS
+850 DRLVWKSMSWPLN
-863 YHFEPNHAQDGV
+863 YHFEPSHEQDGV

-887 PLKRLQWLV
+887 PLKYLQWLV

-921 VPQYAQALLEAL
+921 VPQYAQALFESL
-933 SPDEIDLC
+933 SPDDIDLPE
-941 DAIAKHLQRIS
+941 AVTKHLQRIS
-952 GRPFDAQLLQQV
+952 GRPFDMQWLEQV
-964 NVEPHLLMNL
+964 VVDAHLLMNIQVIDETG
-974 QVMDD
+974 QVMA
-979 SGKPVV
+979 

-990 LQLLADYATGSAA
+990 LQLLADYATGATVSH
-1003 SQAPSASHP
+1003 QPIISHP
-1012 LLKQGL
+1012 ILKQGL
-1018 TQWEFD
+1018 TQWDFTV
-1024 ELPNTITIEQG
+1024 LPVTMTIEQG

-1046 DQGKAVDV
+1046 DQGQAVDI

-1079 NEQTKHLARSLTGFK
+1079 SEQSKHLVRSLSGFR
-1094 QAQLLYGSLGTPQ
+1094 QAELLYGALGTAQ
-1107 EFNEQVFDQAIAL
+1107 ELREQVFDQAAAL
-1120 VFLPDNLAINSR
+1120 VFLPTSLTAQHWPAN
-1132 PSNKAAFKAS
+1132 AAEFKAS
-1142 LEQRGHYAEAVEQ
+1142 LEQRSHYAQAVEQ
-1155 VLTLSV
+1155 VLLLATQ
-1161 ELLKRHHAIRK
+1161 LLKHHHGIRK
-1172 ALKGQLNLAWANVY
+1172 TLKGQLNLAWANVY

-1191 QLDRLMNKSFIA
+1191 QLDRLMNKQFIA
-1203 QSQWQ
+1203 HTPWQ
-1208 QLEHMPRYLKAI
+1208 HLEHMPRYLKAI
-1220 EARLERFKSQLPK
+1220 EARLERFKGQLPK

-1242 DWQHK
+1242 DWQQK
-1247 LSKAQTQCLP
+1247 IETAQNQYLP
-1257 HTPDYKALQS
+1257 HSAEHRAVDEFVWAV
-1267 FAWSIEEYRVSL
+1267 EEYRVSL
-1279 FAQQLGTQKPIST
+1279 FAQQLGTQKPISA
-1292 KRLQKQWEAI
+1292 KRLQKQWQSKGV
-1302 NH
+1302 

>member
-1 MSSEFANCMVK
+1 MSSAFSNCMVK
-12 DHAELTLLT
+12 DQAELSLLT
-21 HRISQRQKR
+21 HRIAQRQKR
-30 GQPCEKLLQQL
+30 GQPCEKLEQQL
-41 QSKALSSQATYEKR
+41 ETKMLSSQATYEKR

-70 SGQREKLVQLIRKH
+70 SGQREKLVQLIREH
-84 QVVVLAGETGS
+84 QVVILAGETGS
-95 GKTTQLPKLCLEAG
+95 GKTTQLPKLCIEAG

-135 ELKVPLGQQVGFQVR
+135 ELNVPLGQQVGFQVR

-164 TDGILLADTRQ
+164 TDGILLAETRR

-210 RNDLKLII
+210 RDDLKLII

-224 LERFSAHFNNAP
+224 LERFSTHFNDAP

-250 YRPLFSSKSDP
+250 YRPLFASKSD
-261 GQDKDQDVQT
+261 QDQDMQT

-282 HERQTKQHNGDVLI
+282 HERQSKQHNGDVLI

-306 IAFFLRKQE
+306 IALFLRKQE

-342 STGRRIVLATNVA
+342 TVGRRIVLATNVA

-414 LYDEADFIARPEF
+414 LYDEADFISRPEF

-476 GGLNN
+476 GGLDD
-481 RGKLTPLGKQLARL
+481 RRKLTPLGKQLARL
-495 PVDPRIGRMVVAANE
+495 PVDPRIGRMVVAAND

-567 RQQLTQNKLR
+567 RQQLTQNQLR

-610 TNVEL
+610 INAEL

-637 EEGQFAGP
+637 EDGQFAGP

-660 KPPPWVMAAELVETS
+660 KSPPWIMAAELVETS

-740 DVCQQLLVME
+740 EVCQQLLVME

-796 YHSKMA
+796 YHGKMA
-802 NVNVPIVS
+802 NVKAPIVS

-830 LSQDHLMQH
+830 LSQDNLMQH
-839 GAEGINHSSFP
+839 GAEGINNNSFP
-850 DHLVWQAMSWPLS
+850 DRLVWNAMSWPLS
-863 YHFEPNHAQDGV
+863 YHFEPNHEQDGV

-903 LVALLKGLPKAQR
+903 LAALLKGLPKAQR

-933 SPDEIDLC
+933 SPDDIDLP
-941 DAIAKHLQRIS
+941 DAVAKHLQRIS

-964 NVEPHLLMNL
+964 EVESHLLMNV
-974 QVMDD
+974 QVMDE
-979 SGKPVV
+979 SGQTIA

-990 LQLLADYATGSAA
+990 LRLLGDYATGSVTNQQPGAA
-1003 SQAPSASHP
+1003 HP
-1012 LLKQGL
+1012 VLKQGL
-1018 TQWEFD
+1018 TQWDFTA
-1024 ELPNTITIEQG
+1024 LPATMTIEQG

-1046 DQGKAVDV
+1046 DQGKAVDI
-1054 VFADSAEEAQA
+1054 VFTDSAEEAEA
-1065 ITHHGLVRLYRIAV
+1065 TTHDGLVRLYRIAV
-1079 NEQTKHLARSLTGFK
+1079 NEQTKHLARSLPGFR
-1094 QAQLLYGSLGTPQ
+1094 QAELLYGALGTAQ
-1107 EFNEQVFDQAIAL
+1107 ELREQVFDQAAEL
-1120 VFLPDNLAINSR
+1120 VFLPNSLAVEAW
-1132 PSNKAAFKAS
+1132 PSNEVAFKAS
-1142 LEQRGHYAEAVEQ
+1142 LERRGHYAEAVEQ
-1155 VLTLSV
+1155 VLKLSI

-1191 QLDRLMNKSFIA
+1191 QLDRLMNKSFIV
-1203 QSQWQ
+1203 QSQWPH
-1208 QLEHMPRYLKAI
+1208 LEHMPRYLKAI
-1220 EARLERFKSQLPK
+1220 ESRLERFKSQLPK

-1242 DWQHK
+1242 DWQQK
-1247 LSKAQTQCLP
+1247 IDIAQTQCLP
-1257 HTPDYKALQS
+1257 HTSEHKALND

-1279 FAQQLGTQKPIST
+1279 FAQQLGTQKPISA
-1292 KRLQKQWEAI
+1292 KRLQKQWDVI
-1302 NH
+1302 GS